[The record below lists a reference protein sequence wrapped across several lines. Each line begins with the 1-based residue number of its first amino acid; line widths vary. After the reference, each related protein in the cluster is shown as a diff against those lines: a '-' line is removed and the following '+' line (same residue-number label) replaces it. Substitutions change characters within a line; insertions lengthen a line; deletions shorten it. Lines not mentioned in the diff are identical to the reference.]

1 MGDAA
6 DAKEMRK
13 TFIVPAI
20 KPFDHYDFSRA
31 KIACNLA
38 WLVAKA
44 FGTDN
49 VPEELREPFYTDQY
63 DQEHIKP
70 PVVNLLLSAEL
81 YCRAGSLIL
90 KSDAAK
96 PLLGHDAV
104 IQALAQKGLYVT
116 DQEKLV
122 TERDLHKKPIQ
133 MSAHLAMIDTLMM
146 AYTVEMVSVEKVIAC
161 TQQYSSFFQATD
173 LPYDIEDA
181 VMYWIN
187 KVNEHL
193 KDIMEQEQKLKEH
206 HSAESAGGQK
216 TESVLTDLSQINANP
231 MRETNSPTKWF
242 WKLVPARYRK
252 EQTLL
257 KQLPCIPLVENLLK
271 DGTDGCALAALI
283 HFYCPD
289 IVKLEDICLKE
300 TMSLADSLYNL
311 QLIQEFCQEYLN
323 QCCHFSL
330 EDMLYA
336 ASSIKSNYMVFMAE
350 LFWWFEVVKPSFVQ
364 PRVVVHPQVE
374 PAKDAPSAHS
384 LNANRRNYVDGP
396 SGSDFIARL
405 ESPTYTPSH
414 QLHTPQ
420 QSYSSVPGVI
430 RRSTSMSY
438 VDGYVG
444 TWPKEK
450 RSSLHGVSFDIS
462 FDKEKS
468 IPVTTPNRGM
478 TRSVSNEGL
487 TLNINRM
494 PKHIR
499 KNLSFKPVNGEE
511 ENQDIEEE
519 KDVIAHK
526 DTKANQS
533 LNTNQKNANE
543 SSCHRFPNG
552 ALQNRAVLD
561 DFGNQIETPSIEEAL
576 QIIHDTEK
584 SSRVIQPGQITN
596 GFFLHNQEMSIL
608 NSNIKP
614 NQSTPDIITDTK
626 GALSPVTDNTEVDT
640 GIHVPSED
648 IPETMDE
655 DSSLRDYTVSMDS
668 DMEEP
673 SKFLQDY
680 DMRASNH
687 RDQLSPCPSSV
698 STKSQAGSSASSSSG
713 VKMTSFAEQKFRKL
727 NHTDSRS
734 SGSSSQKTT
743 PEGSELNIPHV
754 VAWTHIPE
762 EASVPQGRDTTQLLA
777 SEMVHLRMKLE
788 EKRRAIEAQKKKV
801 EAAFTKQRQ
810 KMGRTAFLN
819 VVKKKGDGV
828 SPLREEAAGAEDEKV
843 FTDSNQLK
851 EKETQKSDEQTSKT
865 SELIKEN
872 PENSHSKWLKSPATP
887 MDAEKQWNLASPSE
901 ENFNEGDILE
911 YTKSIEKLNS
921 SLHFLQQEMQRL
933 SLQQEMLMQMREHQ
947 AWVISP
953 PQPSPQKQIRDFK
966 SSSRQMGTPSPVAPF
981 SQESPRSTHQS
992 PQSSNRKNA
1001 SFHVKMQR
1009 TPRPNELKIT
1019 PLNRTLTAPR
1029 SVDSLPRLRRFSPSQ
1044 VPIQTRSFV
1053 CFGDD
1058 GDHIGEPQLRG
1069 NLLKEVKPTEEVAKE
1084 EGPKL
1089 LKQCEQKLE
1098 EKEIK
1103 PIESNVSEVLAQP
1116 ITETVCV
1123 TPNEDQLSQPI
1134 LPTPAPKTAN
1144 LIEVSLS
1151 DLKPPEKN
1159 EVSVEKYEGES
1170 DREQFEDDQKVCCGF
1185 FFKDDQKAEN
1195 DMAMKRAALLEKR
1208 LRRERETL
1216 LRKQQLEAELEH
1228 KKEETR
1234 RKTEEE
1240 RQKKEDERARRE
1252 FIKQEYMRRK
1262 QLKLMEE
1269 MDTVIKPR
1277 SLSIKQKKP
1286 RPKSIHRDHIES
1298 PKTPIKGPPVS
1309 SLSLASLNTGD
1320 NESVQ
1325 SGKRT
1330 PRSESVEGFLSP
1342 SRCGS
1347 RNGEKDWENASTTSS
1362 VASATEYTGPKLFKE
1377 PSAKSNKYIIQNALA
1392 HCCLAGKV
1400 NEGQKKKILEEM
1412 EKSDANNFLILFRDS
1427 GCQFRS
1433 LYTYC
1438 PDTEEINKLTGIGPK
1453 SITKKMIEGLYKYN
1467 SDRKQF
1473 SHIPAKTLSASV
1485 DAITIHSHLWQTK
1498 RPVTP
1503 KKLLPT
1509 KA

>member
-6 DAKEMRK
+6 DIKEMRK

-44 FGTDN
+44 FGTEN

-116 DQEKLV
+116 DKEKLV

-161 TQQYSSFFQATD
+161 SQQYSSVFQATD

-181 VMYWIN
+181 VMFWIN

-206 HSAESAGGQK
+206 HGVETPGGQK
-216 TESVLTDLSQINANP
+216 
-231 MRETNSPTKWF
+231 SPSKWF

-323 QCCHFSL
+323 QCCHFTL
-330 EDMLYA
+330 EDLLYA
-336 ASSIKSNYMVFMAE
+336 GSSIKSNYLVFMAE
-350 LFWWFEVVKPSFVQ
+350 LFWWFEVVKPSFAQ
-364 PRVVVHPQVE
+364 PRAVLHPEAE
-374 PAKDAPSAHS
+374 PAKDASS
-384 LNANRRNYVDGP
+384 VSVMNAKRRNYID
-396 SGSDFIARL
+396 SSSDSDFI
-405 ESPTYTPSH
+405 S
-414 QLHTPQ
+414 
-420 QSYSSVPGVI
+420 

-450 RSSLHGVSFDIS
+450 RSSVHGVSFDIS
-462 FDKEKS
+462 FDKENS
-468 IPVTTPNRGM
+468 IHITTPNRGI
-478 TRSVSNEGL
+478 TRSFSNEGL
-487 TLNINRM
+487 TQNINRV

-499 KNLSFKPVNGEE
+499 KNLLFKPVNGEE
-511 ENQDIEEE
+511 ENEDIEEE
-519 KDVIAHK
+519 KEASHNDPKSSEALYIDK
-526 DTKANQS
+526 
-533 LNTNQKNANE
+533 KNANE
-543 SSCHRFPNG
+543 SSQYKLPNG
-552 ALQNRAVLD
+552 ALQNRPVTD
-561 DFGNQIETPSIEEAL
+561 EFDNQIETPSIEEAL

-584 SSRVIQPGQITN
+584 SPCIVQTDQITN

-608 NSNIKP
+608 NSNIKL
-614 NQSTPDIITDTK
+614 NQSSPDIITDTK
-626 GALSPVTDNTEVDT
+626 GVLSPVTDNTEVDT
-640 GIHVPSED
+640 GVHFPSD

-673 SKFLQDY
+673 SRFLQDY
-680 DMRASNH
+680 DVRPSNH
-687 RDQLSPCPSSV
+687 REQLSPCPSSV
-698 STKSQAGSSASSSSG
+698 SAKSQAGSSASSSSG
-713 VKMTSFAEQKFRKL
+713 VKMTSFAEQKFRKR

-743 PEGSELNIPHV
+743 PESSELNIPHV
-754 VAWTHIPE
+754 VAWAQIPE
-762 EASVPQGRDTTQLLA
+762 ETPLPKGRDTTQLLA

-819 VVKKKGDGV
+819 VVKKKSDGI

-843 FTDSNQLK
+843 FTDTNRLK
-851 EKETQKSDEQTSKT
+851 EKSKPDEQMNKT
-865 SELIKEN
+865 TEVIKESA
-872 PENSHSKWLKSPATP
+872 ENRQAKWLKSPTIP
-887 MDAEKQWNLASPSE
+887 MDAEKQWNLISPSE
-901 ENFNEGDILE
+901 ENLNEGDILE

-921 SLHFLQQEMQRL
+921 SLNFLQQEMQRL
-933 SLQQEMLMQMREHQ
+933 SLQQEMLMQMREQQ

-953 PQPSPQKQIRDFK
+953 PQPSPQKQIRELK
-966 SSSRQMGTPSPVAPF
+966 SSLRTTGPSSTVA
-981 SQESPRSTHQS
+981 SLSLESPRPTHQS

-1001 SFHVKMQR
+1001 SLPSKMQR
-1009 TPRPNELKIT
+1009 IPRPNELKVT

-1044 VPIQTRSFV
+1044 VSIQTRSFV

-1058 GDHIGEPQLRG
+1058 GEHVCEPQVRR
-1069 NLLKEVKPTEEVAKE
+1069 NLMKDIKPTEEMAK
-1084 EGPKL
+1084 GQQKGKP
-1089 LKQCEQKLE
+1089 QEQEPQRTSKTSE
-1098 EKEIK
+1098 KKSREKEIR
-1103 PIESNVSEVLAQP
+1103 PLESKVSEVLSQP
-1116 ITETVCV
+1116 ITETVCL
-1123 TPNEDQLSQPI
+1123 TPNEDQMFQPVS
-1134 LPTPAPKTAN
+1134 LAAKTAN

-1151 DLKPPEKN
+1151 DLKPPEKA
-1159 EVSVEKYEGES
+1159 ELSVEKYEGES

-1185 FFKDDQKAEN
+1185 FFKDDQKAED
-1195 DMAMKRAALLEKR
+1195 DMAVKRAALLEKR

-1216 LRKQQLEAELEH
+1216 LRKQQLEAELEQ

-1269 MDTVIKPR
+1269 MDTLIKPR
-1277 SLSIKQKKP
+1277 PHSSKQKKP

-1298 PKTPIKGPPVS
+1298 PKTPVKGPPGSRYHLVCGTNQNVMYFY
-1309 SLSLASLNTGD
+1309 AIF
-1320 NESVQ
+1320 
-1325 SGKRT
+1325 
-1330 PRSESVEGFLSP
+1330 RSESVEGFLSP

-1362 VASATEYTGPKLFKE
+1362 VASATEYTGPKLYKE
-1377 PSAKSNKYIIQNALA
+1377 PSAKSNKHIIQNALA

-1438 PDTEEINKLTGIGPK
+1438 PETEEINKLTGIGPK

>member
-1 MGDAA
+1 RM
-6 DAKEMRK
+6 E
-13 TFIVPAI
+13 
-20 KPFDHYDFSRA
+20 S
-31 KIACNLA
+31 
-38 WLVAKA
+38 
-44 FGTDN
+44 
-49 VPEELREPFYTDQY
+49 
-63 DQEHIKP
+63 
-70 PVVNLLLSAEL
+70 SA
-81 YCRAGSLIL
+81 
-90 KSDAAK
+90 
-96 PLLGHDAV
+96 
-104 IQALAQKGLYVT
+104 
-116 DQEKLV
+116 
-122 TERDLHKKPIQ
+122 
-133 MSAHLAMIDTLMM
+133 
-146 AYTVEMVSVEKVIAC
+146 
-161 TQQYSSFFQATD
+161 
-173 LPYDIEDA
+173 
-181 VMYWIN
+181 
-187 KVNEHL
+187 
-193 KDIMEQEQKLKEH
+193 
-206 HSAESAGGQK
+206 
-216 TESVLTDLSQINANP
+216 
-231 MRETNSPTKWF
+231 
-242 WKLVPARYRK
+242 
-252 EQTLL
+252 
-257 KQLPCIPLVENLLK
+257 
-271 DGTDGCALAALI
+271 
-283 HFYCPD
+283 
-289 IVKLEDICLKE
+289 
-300 TMSLADSLYNL
+300 
-311 QLIQEFCQEYLN
+311 
-323 QCCHFSL
+323 
-330 EDMLYA
+330 
-336 ASSIKSNYMVFMAE
+336 
-350 LFWWFEVVKPSFVQ
+350 
-364 PRVVVHPQVE
+364 
-374 PAKDAPSAHS
+374 
-384 LNANRRNYVDGP
+384 
-396 SGSDFIARL
+396 
-405 ESPTYTPSH
+405 YTPSH

-420 QSYSSVPGVI
+420 QPYSSVPGNNLQMGG
-430 RRSTSMSY
+430 RGNET
-438 VDGYVG
+438 
-444 TWPKEK
+444 
-450 RSSLHGVSFDIS
+450 RSSLHGVSFDIP

-468 IPVTTPNRGM
+468 IPVATPTRGIP
-478 TRSVSNEGL
+478 RSVSNEGL
-487 TLNINRM
+487 TGNINRM
-494 PKHIR
+494 PKHTR

-511 ENQDIEEE
+511 ENQDIAEE
-519 KDVIAHK
+519 KDMRGLK

-533 LNTNQKNANE
+533 FNANQKNANE
-543 SSCHRFPNG
+543 RSHYRFPNG

-584 SSRVIQPGQITN
+584 SPRLLQTDQITN
-596 GFFLHNQEMSIL
+596 GFFLHNREMSIL

-713 VKMTSFAEQKFRKL
+713 VKMTSFAEQKFRKKL
-727 NHTDSRS
+727 NHTDSKS

-743 PEGSELNIPHV
+743 PEGSELNIPNV

-777 SEMVHLRMKLE
+777 SEMLQLRMKLE

-843 FTDSNQLK
+843 FTDNRLK
-851 EKETQKSDEQTSKT
+851 EKDTQKSDDQTSKT
-865 SELIKEN
+865 SELVKEN
-872 PENSHSKWLKSPATP
+872 PENSHSKWLKSPATAT
-887 MDAEKQWNLASPSE
+887 DAEKQWNLASPSE
-901 ENFNEGDILE
+901 ENVNEGDLLE

-933 SLQQEMLMQMREHQ
+933 SLQQEMLMQMREQQ

-966 SSSRQMGTPSPVAPF
+966 SSSRQVGTPPAVAPF

-992 PQSSNRKNA
+992 PQSSNRKSA
-1001 SFHVKMQR
+1001 SFHIKMQR

-1058 GDHIGEPQLRG
+1058 GERVSEPQLKG
-1069 NLLKEVKPTEEVAKE
+1069 NLKEVKSTEDVAKE

-1089 LKQCEQKLE
+1089 PKQCEQKSE

-1103 PIESNVSEVLAQP
+1103 PIESTVSEVLSQP
-1116 ITETVCV
+1116 ITETVCL
-1123 TPNEDQLSQPI
+1123 TPNEDQLNQPI
-1134 LPTPAPKTAN
+1134 PPTPAPKTAN

-1151 DLKPPEKN
+1151 DLKPPEKS

-1262 QLKLMEE
+1262 QLKLMED

>member
-216 TESVLTDLSQINANP
+216 
-231 MRETNSPTKWF
+231 
-242 WKLVPARYRK
+242 ARYRK

-519 KDVIAHK
+519 KDTIAHK
-526 DTKANQS
+526 DIKANQS

-584 SSRVIQPGQITN
+584 SPRVIQPDQITN

-887 MDAEKQWNLASPSE
+887 MDAEKHWNLASPSE

-966 SSSRQMGTPSPVAPF
+966 SSSRQMGTPSPIAPF

-1001 SFHVKMQR
+1001 SFHIKMQR

-1058 GDHIGEPQLRG
+1058 GEHIGEPQLRG
-1069 NLLKEVKPTEEVAKE
+1069 NLLKEVKPTEEVSKE

-1123 TPNEDQLSQPI
+1123 TPNEDQLSQAI

-1298 PKTPIKGPPVS
+1298 PKTPIKGPPGSQLYRVFSVS

>member
-6 DAKEMRK
+6 DPREMRK

-44 FGTDN
+44 FGTEN
-49 VPEELREPFYTDQY
+49 VPEDLREPFYTDQY

-133 MSAHLAMIDTLMM
+133 M
-146 AYTVEMVSVEKVIAC
+146 
-161 TQQYSSFFQATD
+161 
-173 LPYDIEDA
+173 
-181 VMYWIN
+181 
-187 KVNEHL
+187 VNEHL

-206 HSAESAGGQK
+206 HTVEAPGGQK
-216 TESVLTDLSQINANP
+216 
-231 MRETNSPTKWF
+231 
-242 WKLVPARYRK
+242 ARYRK

-271 DGTDGCALAALI
+271 DGTDGCAIAALI
-283 HFYCPD
+283 HFYCPG
-289 IVKLEDICLKE
+289 VVRLEDICLKE

-323 QCCHFSL
+323 QCCHFTL

-336 ASSIKSNYMVFMAE
+336 ASSIKSNYLVFMAE

-364 PRVVVHPQVE
+364 PRVVRPQGAE
-374 PAKDAPSAHS
+374 PVNDMPSIPVLNAAKTNILDSSCSSDFTSSGEGAAFTHSHHLPSRHSRSQAHS
-384 LNANRRNYVDGP
+384 SA
-396 SGSDFIARL
+396 SG
-405 ESPTYTPSH
+405 
-414 QLHTPQ
+414 
-420 QSYSSVPGVI
+420 GI
-430 RRSTSMSY
+430 RRSSSMSY
-438 VDGYVG
+438 VDGFIG

-450 RSSLHGVSFDIS
+450 RSSVHGVSFDIS
-462 FDKEKS
+462 FDKENTVHRS
-468 IPVTTPNRGM
+468 TPNRGI
-478 TRSVSNEGL
+478 TRSISNEGL
-487 TLNINRM
+487 TLNSNRVS
-494 PKHIR
+494 KNVR

-511 ENQDIEEE
+511 EAEGIEEE
-519 KDVIAHK
+519 LDIDSHSGLKSY
-526 DTKANQS
+526 TP
-533 LNTNQKNANE
+533 LNTNELNSNE
-543 SSCHRFPNG
+543 NIHYKLPNG
-552 ALQNRAVLD
+552 ALQNRVLVD
-561 DFGNQIETPSIEEAL
+561 EFGNQIETPSIEEAL

-584 SSRVIQPGQITN
+584 SPHTSQPDHIAN

-608 NSNIKP
+608 NSNIKL
-614 NQSTPDIITDTK
+614 NQSSPDNITDTK
-626 GALSPVTDNTEVDT
+626 GALSPITDNTEVDT

-655 DSSLRDYTVSMDS
+655 DSSLRDYTVSLDS
-668 DMEEP
+668 DMDDA

-680 DMRASNH
+680 DIRTSNP
-687 RDQLSPCPSSV
+687 REALSPCPSTV
-698 STKSQAGSSASSSSG
+698 STKSQPGSSASSSSG

-727 NHTDSRS
+727 NHTDGKS

-754 VAWTHIPE
+754 VAWGQIPE
-762 EASVPQGRDTTQLLA
+762 ETGLPQGRDTTQLLA

-788 EKRRAIEAQKKKV
+788 EKRRAIEAQKKKM

-810 KMGRTAFLN
+810 KMGRTAFLT
-819 VVKKKGDGV
+819 VVKKRGDGI

-843 FTDSNQLK
+843 YTDRAKEKDSQKANGQRSKSLVDLK
-851 EKETQKSDEQTSKT
+851 ESM
-865 SELIKEN
+865 EN
-872 PENSHSKWLKSPATP
+872 PQAKWLKSPTTP
-887 MDAEKQWNLASPSE
+887 IDPEKQWNLASPSE
-901 ENFNEGDILE
+901 ETLNEGEILE

-933 SLQQEMLMQMREHQ
+933 SLQQEMLMQMREQ
-947 AWVISP
+947 QSWVISP

-966 SSSRQMGTPSPVAPF
+966 PSRQAGLSSAIAPF
-981 SQESPRSTHQS
+981 SSDAPRPTHPS
-992 PQSSNRKNA
+992 PQSSNRKST
-1001 SFHVKMQR
+1001 SFSVKNQR

-1019 PLNRTLTAPR
+1019 PLNRTLTPPR

-1058 GDHIGEPQLRG
+1058 GEPQL
-1069 NLLKEVKPTEEVAKE
+1069 KESKPKEEVKKEEVKKE
-1084 EGPKL
+1084 ELESKGPAG
-1089 LKQCEQKLE
+1089 QHVHNPE
-1098 EKEIK
+1098 EKEIR
-1103 PIESNVSEVLAQP
+1103 PLESTVSEVLSQP
-1116 ITETVCV
+1116 ITETIRL
-1123 TPNEDQLSQPI
+1123 TPNEDQLN
-1134 LPTPAPKTAN
+1134 LPAEPPPKPVFPPAAPKNVN

-1151 DLKPPEKN
+1151 DLKPPEKAD
-1159 EVSVEKYEGES
+1159 VSVEKYDGES
-1170 DREQFEDDQKVCCGF
+1170 DKEQFDDDQKVCCGF

-1208 LRRERETL
+1208 LRREKETQ
-1216 LRKQQLEAELEH
+1216 LRKQQLEAEMEH

-1240 RQKKEDERARRE
+1240 RQKKEDEKARRE
-1252 FIKQEYMRRK
+1252 FIRQEYMRRK
-1262 QLKLMEE
+1262 QLKLMED

-1277 SLSIKQKKP
+1277 PQIAKQKKQ

-1298 PKTPIKGPPVS
+1298 PKTPIKGPPGSRIYRVFSVS

-1320 NESVQ
+1320 NESVH

-1362 VASATEYTGPKLFKE
+1362 VASGTEYTGPKLYKE
-1377 PSAKSNKYIIQNALA
+1377 PSAKSNKHIIQNALA

-1438 PDTEEINKLTGIGPK
+1438 PETEEINKLTGIGPK

>member
-6 DAKEMRK
+6 DTKEMRK

-44 FGTDN
+44 FGTEN

-146 AYTVEMVSVEKVIAC
+146 AYTVEMISIEKVIAC

-216 TESVLTDLSQINANP
+216 
-231 MRETNSPTKWF
+231 
-242 WKLVPARYRK
+242 ARYRK

-364 PRVVVHPQVE
+364 PRVVVHPQAE
-374 PAKDAPSAHS
+374 PAKDAASAHS
-384 LNANRRNYVDGP
+384 LNANRRNYVDSP
-396 SGSDFIARL
+396 SGSDFVARL

-420 QSYSSVPGVI
+420 QPYSSVPGVI

-468 IPVTTPNRGM
+468 IPVSTPNRGM

-519 KDVIAHK
+519 KDMIPHK

-533 LNTNQKNANE
+533 LNTNQRNANE
-543 SSCHRFPNG
+543 TSHYRFPNG

-584 SSRVIQPGQITN
+584 SPRVIQPDQITN

-828 SPLREEAAGAEDEKV
+828 SPLREEAAGAEDERV
-843 FTDSNQLK
+843 FTDSNRLK
-851 EKETQKSDEQTSKT
+851 EKETQKSGVQPSKT

-933 SLQQEMLMQMREHQ
+933 SLQQEMLMQMREQQ

-1001 SFHVKMQR
+1001 SFHIKMQR

-1058 GDHIGEPQLRG
+1058 GEHIGEPQLRG
-1069 NLLKEVKPTEEVAKE
+1069 NLLKEVKPTEDVAKE

-1103 PIESNVSEVLAQP
+1103 PIEANVSEVLSQP
-1116 ITETVCV
+1116 ITETVCL
-1123 TPNEDQLSQPI
+1123 TPNEDQLSQLI

-1151 DLKPPEKN
+1151 DLKPPEKT

-1298 PKTPIKGPPVS
+1298 PKTPIKGPPGSQLYRVFSVS

-1330 PRSESVEGFLSP
+1330 ARSESVEAFLSP

>member
-44 FGTDN
+44 FGTEN

-146 AYTVEMVSVEKVIAC
+146 AYTVEMVSVEKVITC
-161 TQQYSSFFQATD
+161 TQQYSTFFQATEV
-173 LPYDIEDA
+173 PYDIEDA

-206 HSAESAGGQK
+206 HSVESAGGQK
-216 TESVLTDLSQINANP
+216 
-231 MRETNSPTKWF
+231 SPTKWF

-289 IVKLEDICLKE
+289 VIKLEDICLKE

-364 PRVVVHPQVE
+364 PRVVVHPQAE
-374 PAKDAPSAHS
+374 PAKDAASAHS

-396 SGSDFIARL
+396 SGSDFVARL
-405 ESPTYTPSH
+405 ESPAYTPPH

-420 QSYSSVPGVI
+420 QPYSSVPGVI

-438 VDGYVG
+438 VDGQVG

-450 RSSLHGVSFDIS
+450 RSSLHGVSFDIP

-468 IPVTTPNRGM
+468 IPVSTPNRGIP
-478 TRSVSNEGL
+478 RSVSNEGL
-487 TLNINRM
+487 TGNINRM
-494 PKHIR
+494 PKHSR

-519 KDVIAHK
+519 KDMTPLK

-533 LNTNQKNANE
+533 LNANQRNANE
-543 SSCHRFPNG
+543 SRHYRFPNG

-584 SSRVIQPGQITN
+584 SPRLLQTDQITN
-596 GFFLHNQEMSIL
+596 GFFLHNREMSIL

-614 NQSTPDIITDTK
+614 NQTTPDIITDTK

-727 NHTDSRS
+727 NHTDSKS

-743 PEGSELNIPHV
+743 PEGSELNIPHM
-754 VAWTHIPE
+754 VAWAQIPE

-777 SEMVHLRMKLE
+777 SEMVQLRMKLE

-843 FTDSNQLK
+843 FTDSNRLK
-851 EKETQKSDEQTSKT
+851 EKETQKSDDQTSKT

-872 PENSHSKWLKSPATP
+872 PENSHSKWLKSPATSG
-887 MDAEKQWNLASPSE
+887 DAEKQWNLASPSE
-901 ENFNEGDILE
+901 ENLNDGDLLE

-933 SLQQEMLMQMREHQ
+933 SLQQEMLMQMREQQ

-966 SSSRQMGTPSPVAPF
+966 SSSRQGGTPAPVAPF

-1001 SFHVKMQR
+1001 SFHIKMQR

-1058 GDHIGEPQLRG
+1058 GERVSEPQLKG
-1069 NLLKEVKPTEEVAKE
+1069 NLLKEGKSTEEVAKE

-1089 LKQCEQKLE
+1089 PKQDEQKLE

-1103 PIESNVSEVLAQP
+1103 PIESNVSEVLSQP
-1116 ITETVCV
+1116 ITETVCL
-1123 TPNEDQLSQPI
+1123 TPNEDQLNQPI
-1134 LPTPAPKTAN
+1134 LPPPAPKTAN

-1151 DLKPPEKN
+1151 DLKPPEKS

-1262 QLKLMEE
+1262 QLKLMED

>member
-1 MGDAA
+1 MGDAV

-44 FGTDN
+44 FGTEN
-49 VPEELREPFYTDQY
+49 VPQELREPFYTDQY

-146 AYTVEMVSVEKVIAC
+146 AYTVEMISVEKVIAC

-206 HSAESAGGQK
+206 HGAESAGVQK
-216 TESVLTDLSQINANP
+216 
-231 MRETNSPTKWF
+231 SPTKWF

-364 PRVVVHPQVE
+364 PRVVVHPQAE
-374 PAKDAPSAHS
+374 PAKDAASAHS

-396 SGSDFIARL
+396 SGSDFVARL

-420 QSYSSVPGVI
+420 QPHSSVPGII

-468 IPVTTPNRGM
+468 IPVSTPNKGI

-487 TLNINRM
+487 TLNTNRM
-494 PKHIR
+494 PKHTR
-499 KNLSFKPVNGEE
+499 KNLSFKSVNGEE
-511 ENQDIEEE
+511 EDQDIEEE
-519 KDVIAHK
+519 KDTVAHK
-526 DTKANQS
+526 DRRANQS
-533 LNTNQKNANE
+533 LNTDQKNANE
-543 SSCHRFPNG
+543 SSHYRFPNG

-561 DFGNQIETPSIEEAL
+561 DFGNRIETPSIEEAL
-576 QIIHDTEK
+576 QIIHNTEK
-584 SSRVIQPGQITN
+584 SPRVIPSDQITN

-614 NQSTPDIITDTK
+614 NQSTADVITDTK
-626 GALSPVTDNTEVDT
+626 GALSPVTDTTEVDT

-851 EKETQKSDEQTSKT
+851 DKETQKSDERTSKT
-865 SELIKEN
+865 SELIKET
-872 PENSHSKWLKSPATP
+872 PENSHSKWFKSPATP
-887 MDAEKQWNLASPSE
+887 MDAEKQWSLVSPSE
-901 ENFNEGDILE
+901 ENLNEGDILE

-933 SLQQEMLMQMREHQ
+933 SLQQEMLMQMREQQ

-966 SSSRQMGTPSPVAPF
+966 SSSRQTGTPAPIAPF

-1001 SFHVKMQR
+1001 SFHIKMQR

-1058 GDHIGEPQLRG
+1058 GEQISEPQLRG
-1069 NLLKEVKPTEEVAKE
+1069 NLSKEVKPTEEVAKE

-1089 LKQCEQKLE
+1089 LKKCEKNLE

-1103 PIESNVSEVLAQP
+1103 PIESNVSEVLSQP
-1116 ITETVCV
+1116 ITETVCL

-1134 LPTPAPKTAN
+1134 LPPPAPKTAN

-1262 QLKLMEE
+1262 QLKLMED

>member
-6 DAKEMRK
+6 DIKEMRK

-20 KPFDHYDFSRA
+20 KPFDHYDFARA

-44 FGTDN
+44 FGTEN

-146 AYTVEMVSVEKVIAC
+146 AYTVEMISVEKVIAC
-161 TQQYSSFFQATD
+161 VQQYSSFFQATD

-181 VMYWIN
+181 VMFWIN

-206 HSAESAGGQK
+206 HNVETPGGQK
-216 TESVLTDLSQINANP
+216 
-231 MRETNSPTKWF
+231 SPSKWF

-252 EQTLL
+252 EQALL

-271 DGTDGCALAALI
+271 DGTDGCTLAALI

-289 IVKLEDICLKE
+289 IVRLEDICLKE

-323 QCCHFSL
+323 RCCHFTL

-336 ASSIKSNYMVFMAE
+336 ASSIKSNYLVFMAE

-364 PRVVVHPQVE
+364 PRVVVHPQAETPKE
-374 PAKDAPSAHS
+374 PSSVLSA
-384 LNANRRNYVDGP
+384 NASRRNYPDVSP
-396 SGSDFIARL
+396 GSDL
-405 ESPTYTPSH
+405 TPSVESPAFPPSH
-414 QLHTPQ
+414 QISPATRTPQ
-420 QSYSSVPGVI
+420 QPYSFAPAGSI

-438 VDGYVG
+438 MDGYVG

-450 RSSLHGVSFDIS
+450 RSSVHGVSFDIS
-462 FDKEKS
+462 FDKEDS
-468 IPVTTPNRGM
+468 IRMTPSNRGM
-478 TRSVSNEGL
+478 TRSLSNEGL
-487 TLNINRM
+487 AQNASRLPRHVKKSM
-494 PKHIR
+494 V
-499 KNLSFKPVNGEE
+499 FKPVNGEE
-511 ENQDIEEE
+511 ESEDIEEE
-519 KDVIAHK
+519 KDVEMCSDLEANSNQRN
-526 DTKANQS
+526 ANQIS
-533 LNTNQKNANE
+533 PYNL
-543 SSCHRFPNG
+543 PNG
-552 ALQNRAVLD
+552 ALQNRLVTD
-561 DFGNQIETPSIEEAL
+561 EFGNQIEAPSIEQAL
-576 QIIHDTEK
+576 QIIHDNEK
-584 SSRVIQPGQITN
+584 SSSVTQPEQFTN
-596 GFFLHNQEMSIL
+596 GFFLHNKEISLL
-608 NSNIKP
+608 NSNGNP
-614 NQSTPDIITDTK
+614 NQGSPDIIADTK
-626 GALSPVTDNTEVDT
+626 SALSPVTDNTEVDT
-640 GIHVPSED
+640 GIHVPSD

-655 DSSLRDYTVSMDS
+655 DSTLRDYTVSLDS

-673 SKFLQDY
+673 SKFLHEY
-680 DMRASNH
+680 DSRGVNH
-687 RDQLSPCPSSV
+687 KEQVSPCPSSV
-698 STKSQAGSSASSSSG
+698 SAKSQAGSSASSSSG
-713 VKMTSFAEQKFRKL
+713 VKMTSFAEQKFKKL
-727 NHTDSRS
+727 NTDSRS

-743 PEGSELNIPHV
+743 PEGSELNIPHIV
-754 VAWTHIPE
+754 SWAQIPE
-762 EASVPQGRDTTQLLA
+762 ESPLPQGRDTTHLLA
-777 SEMVHLRMKLE
+777 SEMVQLKMKLE

-819 VVKKKGDGV
+819 VVKKKSEGI

-843 FTDSNQLK
+843 FTDSNRPK
-851 EKETQKSDEQTSKT
+851 EKEAQKPGEHLNKT
-865 SELIKEN
+865 VATIKASTET
-872 PENSHSKWLKSPATP
+872 PQAKWLKYPSTP
-887 MDAEKQWNLASPSE
+887 VDPEKQCNLVSPSE
-901 ENFNEGDILE
+901 ENLNEGDLLE
-911 YTKSIEKLNS
+911 YTKSIEKLNA
-921 SLHFLQQEMQRL
+921 SLNFLQQEMQRL
-933 SLQQEMLMQMREHQ
+933 SLQQEMLMQMREQQ

-953 PQPSPQKQIRDFK
+953 PQPSPQKQFREFK
-966 SSSRQMGTPSPVAPF
+966 PSMRPAGSASPVTPF
-981 SQESPRSTHQS
+981 SVESPRPSHQS
-992 PQSSNRKNA
+992 PQSSSRKN
-1001 SFHVKMQR
+1001 SSLPSKVQR

-1044 VPIQTRSFV
+1044 VSIQTRSFV

-1058 GDHIGEPQLRG
+1058 GEP
-1069 NLLKEVKPTEEVAKE
+1069 NLLKEAKTTTEEVTDREEVGEKE
-1084 EGPKL
+1084 EVK
-1089 LKQCEQKLE
+1089 KDAVEQNSE
-1098 EKEIK
+1098 EELIR
-1103 PIESNVSEVLAQP
+1103 PVESTVSEVLSQP
-1116 ITETVCV
+1116 ITETVCL
-1123 TPNEDQLSQPI
+1123 TPSEEPPKPPA
-1134 LPTPAPKTAN
+1134 LPVPASKSGS
-1144 LIEVSLS
+1144 LIEVSLT
-1151 DLKPPEKN
+1151 DLKPSEKS
-1159 EVSVEKYEGES
+1159 EDSLEKSEGES
-1170 DREQFEDDQKVCCGF
+1170 DKEQVEDDQKLCCGF
-1185 FFKDDQKAEN
+1185 FFKDDQKPEN
-1195 DMAMKRAALLEKR
+1195 DMAVKRAALLEKR

-1216 LRKQQLEAELEH
+1216 LRKQQLEAELET
-1228 KKEETR
+1228 KKEETK
-1234 RKTEEE
+1234 RKSEEE

-1262 QLKLMEE
+1262 QLKLMED
-1269 MDTVIKPR
+1269 MDIVIKHRPH
-1277 SLSIKQKKP
+1277 SSKHKKP

-1330 PRSESVEGFLSP
+1330 PRSESVEGFVSP

-1377 PSAKSNKYIIQNALA
+1377 PSAKSNKHIIQNALA

-1400 NEGQKKKILEEM
+1400 NEGQKNKILEEM

-1438 PDTEEINKLTGIGPK
+1438 PETEEISKLTGIGPK
-1453 SITKKMIEGLYKYN
+1453 SISKKMIEGLYKYN

-1485 DAITIHSHLWQTK
+1485 DAITIHSHLWQSK

-1503 KKLLPT
+1503 KKLLPA

>member
-6 DAKEMRK
+6 DPRDGRR
-13 TFIVPAI
+13 TFIVPDI

-44 FGTDN
+44 FGTEN

-133 MSAHLAMIDTLMM
+133 MSAHLAMMDTLMM
-146 AYTVEMVSVEKVIAC
+146 AYTVEMVSVEKVAAC
-161 TQQYSSFFQATD
+161 AQQYSAFFQATD

-193 KDIMEQEQKLKEH
+193 KDIMEQEQKLKDH
-206 HSAESAGGQK
+206 HTVEASGGQK
-216 TESVLTDLSQINANP
+216 
-231 MRETNSPTKWF
+231 
-242 WKLVPARYRK
+242 ARYRK

-271 DGTDGCALAALI
+271 DGSDGCALAALI
-283 HFYCPD
+283 HFYCPG
-289 IVKLEDICLKE
+289 VVRLEDICLKE

-336 ASSIKSNYMVFMAE
+336 ASSIKSNYLVFMAE

-364 PRVVVHPQVE
+364 PRDARPQGAE
-374 PAKDAPSAHS
+374 PVDDLPSVPVLTAAQRNALDSSDFTPRHSRPPAHPSA
-384 LNANRRNYVDGP
+384 
-396 SGSDFIARL
+396 SG
-405 ESPTYTPSH
+405 
-414 QLHTPQ
+414 
-420 QSYSSVPGVI
+420 GI
-430 RRSTSMSY
+430 RRSSSMSY
-438 VDGYVG
+438 VDSFIG

-450 RSSLHGVSFDIS
+450 RSSVHGVSFDIS
-462 FDKEKS
+462 FDKESS
-468 IPVTTPNRGM
+468 IQRSTPNRGI
-478 TRSVSNEGL
+478 TRSISNEGL
-487 TLNINRM
+487 TLNNSRVSRN
-494 PKHIR
+494 IR

-511 ENQDIEEE
+511 GAGSIEEE
-519 KDVIAHK
+519 LHVGPHGHLA
-526 DTKANQS
+526 ACVPR
-533 LNTNQKNANE
+533 NTNELDCKQNMH
-543 SSCHRFPNG
+543 HRLPNG
-552 ALQNRAVLD
+552 ALQNRALLD
-561 DFGNQIETPSIEEAL
+561 EFGSQVGTPSIEEAL

-584 SSRVIQPGQITN
+584 PAHTPRPDQLAN
-596 GFFLHNQEMSIL
+596 GFFLHSQEMGVLSAGVPR
-608 NSNIKP
+608 S
-614 NQSTPDIITDTK
+614 QSSPEGVADTK
-626 GALSPVTDNTEVDT
+626 GASSPVTDNTEADT

-655 DSSLRDYTVSMDS
+655 DSSLRDYTVSLDS
-668 DMEEP
+668 DVDDT

-680 DMRASNH
+680 NAREA
-687 RDQLSPCPSSV
+687 LSPCPSTV
-698 STKSQAGSSASSSSG
+698 STKSQPGSSTSSSSG

-727 NHTDSRS
+727 NHTDGRS

-754 VAWTHIPE
+754 VAWAQTAEDTGLPH
-762 EASVPQGRDTTQLLA
+762 GRDTTQLLA
-777 SEMVHLRMKLE
+777 SEVVHLRMKLE
-788 EKRRAIEAQKKKV
+788 EKRRAIEAQKKKM

-810 KMGRTAFLN
+810 KMGRTAFLT
-819 VVKKKGDGV
+819 VVKRKGDGP
-828 SPLREEAAGAEDEKV
+828 SPPREEAAGAEDGKAYAERPP
-843 FTDSNQLK
+843 
-851 EKETQKSDEQTSKT
+851 EKEPQKANGPRSG
-865 SELIKEN
+865 
-872 PENSHSKWLKSPATP
+872 SPADP
-887 MDAEKQWNLASPSE
+887 KEGAESPVGRWPPSPSAPGDPEGPWSPAGPAE
-901 ENFNEGDILE
+901 EPPQDGELLE
-911 YTKSIEKLNS
+911 HTRSIERLNA
-921 SLHFLQQEMQRL
+921 SLLVLQREMQRL
-933 SLQQEMLMQMREHQ
+933 ALQQELLMHMREQQ

-953 PQPSPQKQIRDFK
+953 PPPPPSP
-966 SSSRQMGTPSPVAPF
+966 SPHRPARAGKPHRPPADG
-981 SQESPRSTHQS
+981 PRPAHAS
-992 PQSSNRKNA
+992 PQPQPAARKSA
-1001 SFHVKMQR
+1001 APSVKAQR
-1009 TPRPNELKIT
+1009 TPRPSELKLT
-1019 PLNRTLTAPR
+1019 PLHRTLTPPR

-1053 CFGDD
+1053 CLG
-1058 GDHIGEPQLRG
+1058 GGGEP
-1069 NLLKEVKPTEEVAKE
+1069 EAKE
-1084 EGPKL
+1084 SRREEEGGG
-1089 LKQCEQKLE
+1089 E
-1098 EKEIK
+1098 EEGEGSAG
-1103 PIESNVSEVLAQP
+1103 PRGQRGHVPEDEDEEARALPSAAPEGLAQP
-1116 ITETVCV
+1116 ATETAWPSLGEDCV
-1123 TPNEDQLSQPI
+1123 TH
-1134 LPTPAPKTAN
+1134 PAEPPSRPAFPAAPPKSAN

-1151 DLKPPEKN
+1151 DLKAPEKAD
-1159 EVSVEKYEGES
+1159 VSVEKYDGES
-1170 DREQFEDDQKVCCGF
+1170 DKEQVDDDQKVCCGF

-1208 LRRERETL
+1208 LRREKETQ
-1216 LRKQQLEAELEH
+1216 LRKQQLEAEMEH

-1252 FIKQEYMRRK
+1252 FIRQEYLRRK
-1262 QLKLMEE
+1262 QLKLMED

-1277 SLSIKQKKP
+1277 PQGAKQKKQ

-1320 NESVQ
+1320 SESVH
-1325 SGKRT
+1325 SGRRT

-1362 VASATEYTGPKLFKE
+1362 VASGTEYTGPKLFKE
-1377 PSAKSNKYIIQNALA
+1377 PSAKSNKHIIQNALA

-1438 PDTEEINKLTGIGPK
+1438 PETEEINKLTGIGPK

>member
-6 DAKEMRK
+6 ADPREMRK

-44 FGTDN
+44 FGTEN

-146 AYTVEMVSVEKVIAC
+146 AYTVEMVSIEKVIAC
-161 TQQYSSFFQATD
+161 AQQYSTFFQATD

-206 HSAESAGGQK
+206 HLVETPGGQK
-216 TESVLTDLSQINANP
+216 
-231 MRETNSPTKWF
+231 SPSKWF

-252 EQTLL
+252 EPTLL

-289 IVKLEDICLKE
+289 IVRLEDICLKE

-323 QCCHFSL
+323 QCCHFTL

-336 ASSIKSNYMVFMAE
+336 ASSIKNNYLVFMAE

-364 PRVVVHPQVE
+364 PRVVNHPQAE
-374 PAKDAPSAHS
+374 PLKEMPSVPI
-384 LNANRRNYVDGP
+384 LNAAKRNFMDG
-396 SGSDFIARL
+396 SSSSDFPTREGATFPQSHHHLPARHRC
-405 ESPTYTPSH
+405 PQPPSD
-414 QLHTPQ
+414 
-420 QSYSSVPGVI
+420 SGGI

-438 VDGYVG
+438 VDGFIG

-450 RSSLHGVSFDIS
+450 RSSVHGVSFDIS
-462 FDKEKS
+462 FDKESSVRKS
-468 IPVTTPNRGM
+468 TPNRGI
-478 TRSVSNEGL
+478 TRSLSNEGL
-487 TLNINRM
+487 TLNNNRM

-511 ENQDIEEE
+511 ETESIEEE
-519 KDVIAHK
+519 NNIDS
-526 DTKANQS
+526 QS
-533 LNTNQKNANE
+533 DLKSCVPHSTTELNSNE
-543 SSCHRFPNG
+543 NIHYKLPNG
-552 ALQNRAVLD
+552 ALQNRVLLD
-561 DFGNQIETPSIEEAL
+561 EFGNQIETPSIEEAL
-576 QIIHDTEK
+576 QIIHDTDK
-584 SSRVIQPGQITN
+584 SPCTPQVDQITN
-596 GFFLHNQEMSIL
+596 GFFLHSQDMSLL
-608 NSNIKP
+608 NSDFKLNP
-614 NQSTPDIITDTK
+614 SSPDIITDTK
-626 GALSPVTDNTEVDT
+626 GALSPVTDTTEVDT

-673 SKFLQDY
+673 SKFVQDY
-680 DMRASNH
+680 DMRGSNH
-687 RDQLSPCPSSV
+687 REALSPCPSTM
-698 STKSQAGSSASSSSG
+698 STRSQPGSSASSSSG

-727 NHTDSRS
+727 NHTDGRS

-754 VAWTHIPE
+754 VSWAQIPE
-762 EASVPQGRDTTQLLA
+762 EAALPQGRDTTQLLA

-788 EKRRAIEAQKKKV
+788 EKRRAIEAQKKKM

-810 KMGRTAFLN
+810 KMGRTAFLT
-819 VVKKKGDGV
+819 VVKKKGDGI

-843 FTDSNQLK
+843 YTDRTK
-851 EKETQKSDEQTSKT
+851 EKESQKADVRTNKSATEV
-865 SELIKEN
+865 IKDSV
-872 PENSHSKWLKSPATP
+872 ENSQGKWLKSPTTP
-887 MDAEKQWNLASPSE
+887 VDPEKQWNLASPSE
-901 ENFNEGDILE
+901 ETLNEGDILE

-933 SLQQEMLMQMREHQ
+933 SLQQEMLMQMREQ
-947 AWVISP
+947 QSWVISP
-953 PQPSPQKQIRDFK
+953 PQPSPQKQIREFK
-966 SSSRQMGTPSPVAPF
+966 SSRQTGLSSPIVPF
-981 SQESPRSTHQS
+981 SSDSPRTTHPS
-992 PQSSNRKNA
+992 PQSSNRKTS
-1001 SFHVKMQR
+1001 SFPVKVQR

-1019 PLNRTLTAPR
+1019 PLNRTLTPPR

-1058 GDHIGEPQLRG
+1058 GEQHVCEPQL
-1069 NLLKEVKPTEEVAKE
+1069 KEAKSTEEVKDE
-1084 EGPKL
+1084 VESKGTL
-1089 LKQCEQKLE
+1089 EQHVHKLE
-1098 EKEIK
+1098 EKEPK
-1103 PIESNVSEVLAQP
+1103 PMESSVSEVLSQP
-1116 ITETVCV
+1116 ITETVCL
-1123 TPNEDQLSQPI
+1123 TPNEDQI
-1134 LPTPAPKTAN
+1134 NKPTIPPQSSTLPAPAPAIAPKNAN

-1151 DLKPPEKN
+1151 DLKPPDKTD
-1159 EVSVEKYEGES
+1159 VSVEKYEGES
-1170 DREQFEDDQKVCCGF
+1170 DKEQFDDDQKVCCGF

-1252 FIKQEYMRRK
+1252 FIRQEYMRRK
-1262 QLKLMEE
+1262 QLKLMED
-1269 MDTVIKPR
+1269 MDTIIKPR
-1277 SLSIKQKKP
+1277 PHVAKQKKQ

-1298 PKTPIKGPPVS
+1298 PKTPIKGPPGSRIYRIFSVS

-1320 NESVQ
+1320 NESVH

-1330 PRSESVEGFLSP
+1330 PRHDYKTKV
-1342 SRCGS
+1342 
-1347 RNGEKDWENASTTSS
+1347 KSS
-1362 VASATEYTGPKLFKE
+1362 
-1377 PSAKSNKYIIQNALA
+1377 
-1392 HCCLAGKV
+1392 
-1400 NEGQKKKILEEM
+1400 
-1412 EKSDANNFLILFRDS
+1412 
-1427 GCQFRS
+1427 
-1433 LYTYC
+1433 
-1438 PDTEEINKLTGIGPK
+1438 
-1453 SITKKMIEGLYKYN
+1453 
-1467 SDRKQF
+1467 
-1473 SHIPAKTLSASV
+1473 
-1485 DAITIHSHLWQTK
+1485 
-1498 RPVTP
+1498 
-1503 KKLLPT
+1503 
-1509 KA
+1509 

>member
-6 DAKEMRK
+6 DTREMRK

-44 FGTDN
+44 FGTEN

-181 VMYWIN
+181 VMFWIN
-187 KVNEHL
+187 K
-193 KDIMEQEQKLKEH
+193 
-206 HSAESAGGQK
+206 
-216 TESVLTDLSQINANP
+216 
-231 MRETNSPTKWF
+231 
-242 WKLVPARYRK
+242 ARYRK

-336 ASSIKSNYMVFMAE
+336 ASSVKSNYMVFMAE

-364 PRVVVHPQVE
+364 PRVVVHPQAE
-374 PAKDAPSAHS
+374 PVKDAASAHS
-384 LNANRRNYVDGP
+384 MNANRRNYVDSP
-396 SGSDFIARL
+396 CGSDLVNRL
-405 ESPTYTPSH
+405 ESPGYTPSH

-420 QSYSSVPGVI
+420 QPYSSVPGVI

-468 IPVTTPNRGM
+468 IPVSSSNRGI

-487 TLNINRM
+487 TLNNNRV

-499 KNLSFKPVNGEE
+499 KNLSFRPVNGEE

-519 KDVIAHK
+519 KDTVSHT
-526 DTKANQS
+526 DTKAHHS
-533 LNTNQKNANE
+533 FTTNKRNANE
-543 SSCHRFPNG
+543 SSRCRFPNG

-561 DFGNQIETPSIEEAL
+561 EFGNQIETPTIEEAL

-584 SSRVIQPGQITN
+584 SPRVIQTDQITN

-608 NSNIKP
+608 NSNVKP
-614 NQSTPDIITDTK
+614 NQPTPDLITDTK

-680 DMRASNH
+680 DIRASNH

-777 SEMVHLRMKLE
+777 SELVHLRMKLE

-819 VVKKKGDGV
+819 IVKKKGDGV
-828 SPLREEAAGAEDEKV
+828 SPLREEAAGAEDEKI
-843 FTDSNQLK
+843 FTDSNRLK
-851 EKETQKSDEQTSKT
+851 ERETQKTDEQTNKA
-865 SELIKEN
+865 SELLKEN
-872 PENSHSKWLKSPATP
+872 AENSHNKWSKSPATP

-901 ENFNEGDILE
+901 ENYNEGDILE

-933 SLQQEMLMQMREHQ
+933 SLQQEMLMQMREQQ

-953 PQPSPQKQIRDFK
+953 PQPSPQKQLREFK
-966 SSSRQMGTPSPVAPF
+966 SSSRQMGAPSPVAPF
-981 SQESPRSTHQS
+981 SQESPRSSHQS
-992 PQSSNRKNA
+992 PQSSNRKSA
-1001 SFHVKMQR
+1001 SFHIKMQR

-1058 GDHIGEPQLRG
+1058 GEQLDEPQLKG
-1069 NLLKEVKPTEEVAKE
+1069 SLLKEVKPTEEAAKE
-1084 EGPKL
+1084 EGPKFP
-1089 LKQCEQKLE
+1089 KKCEQKSE

-1103 PIESNVSEVLAQP
+1103 PLESSVSEVLSQP
-1116 ITETVCV
+1116 IVETVCL
-1123 TPNEDQLSQPI
+1123 TPNEDQLSQPV
-1134 LPTPAPKTAN
+1134 LPTAAPKTAN

-1151 DLKPPEKN
+1151 DLKPPENK

-1286 RPKSIHRDHIES
+1286 RPKSIHRDHVES
-1298 PKTPIKGPPVS
+1298 PKTPVKGPPGSQLYRVFSVS

-1330 PRSESVEGFLSP
+1330 PRSESVEGFISP

-1438 PDTEEINKLTGIGPK
+1438 PDTEEINKLIGIGPK

>member
-6 DAKEMRK
+6 DTKEMKK

-44 FGTDN
+44 FGTEN

-181 VMYWIN
+181 VMFWIN
-187 KVNEHL
+187 K
-193 KDIMEQEQKLKEH
+193 
-206 HSAESAGGQK
+206 
-216 TESVLTDLSQINANP
+216 
-231 MRETNSPTKWF
+231 
-242 WKLVPARYRK
+242 ARYRK

-336 ASSIKSNYMVFMAE
+336 ASSVKSNYLVFMAE

-364 PRVVVHPQVE
+364 PRVVVHPQAE
-374 PAKDAPSAHS
+374 PVKDAASAHS
-384 LNANRRNYVDGP
+384 LNANRRNYMDGP
-396 SGSDFIARL
+396 CGSDFVARL
-405 ESPTYTPSH
+405 ESPSYTPSH

-420 QSYSSVPGVI
+420 QPYSSVPGVI
-430 RRSTSMSY
+430 RRSSSMSY

-468 IPVTTPNRGM
+468 IPVSSPNRGI

-487 TLNINRM
+487 TLNNNNRV

-499 KNLSFKPVNGEE
+499 KNLSFRPVNGEE

-519 KDVIAHK
+519 KDTVAHT
-526 DTKANQS
+526 DTKAHHS
-533 LNTNQKNANE
+533 FSTNQRNANE
-543 SSCHRFPNG
+543 SSHCRFPNG
-552 ALQNRAVLD
+552 ALQNRAILD
-561 DFGNQIETPSIEEAL
+561 DFGNQIETPTIEEAL

-584 SSRVIQPGQITN
+584 SPRVIQTDQITN

-614 NQSTPDIITDTK
+614 NQSTPDLITDTK

-668 DMEEP
+668 DMEES

-680 DMRASNH
+680 DLRASNH

-777 SEMVHLRMKLE
+777 SELVHLRMKLE

-819 VVKKKGDGV
+819 IVKKKGDGV
-828 SPLREEAAGAEDEKV
+828 SPLREEAAGAEDEKI
-843 FTDSNQLK
+843 FTDSNRLK
-851 EKETQKSDEQTSKT
+851 ERETQKTDEQTNKA
-865 SELIKEN
+865 SESIKEN
-872 PENSHSKWLKSPATP
+872 PENSHNKWSKSPATP
-887 MDAEKQWNLASPSE
+887 MDAEKQWNLVSPSE
-901 ENFNEGDILE
+901 ENFSEGDILE

-933 SLQQEMLMQMREHQ
+933 SLQQEMLMQMREQQ

-953 PQPSPQKQIRDFK
+953 PQPSPQKQLREFK
-966 SSSRQMGTPSPVAPF
+966 VSSRQMGAPSPIAPF

-1001 SFHVKMQR
+1001 SFHIKMQR

-1058 GDHIGEPQLRG
+1058 GEHLDEPQLKG
-1069 NLLKEVKPTEEVAKE
+1069 SLLKEVKPTEEVAKE

-1089 LKQCEQKLE
+1089 LNKCEQKLE

-1103 PIESNVSEVLAQP
+1103 PLESSVSEVLSQP
-1116 ITETVCV
+1116 IIETVCL
-1123 TPNEDQLSQPI
+1123 TPNEDQLSQPM
-1134 LPTPAPKTAN
+1134 LPTAAPKTAN

-1151 DLKPPEKN
+1151 DLKPPEKK

-1208 LRRERETL
+1208 LRRERETQ

-1298 PKTPIKGPPVS
+1298 PKTPVKGPPGSQLYRVFSVS

>member
-44 FGTDN
+44 FGTEN

-146 AYTVEMVSVEKVIAC
+146 AYTVEMVSVEKVISC
-161 TQQYSSFFQATD
+161 TQQYSTFFQAAEV
-173 LPYDIEDA
+173 PYDIEDA

-216 TESVLTDLSQINANP
+216 
-231 MRETNSPTKWF
+231 
-242 WKLVPARYRK
+242 ARYRK

-289 IVKLEDICLKE
+289 IIKLEDICLKD

-364 PRVVVHPQVE
+364 PRVVVHPQAE
-374 PAKDAPSAHS
+374 PAKDAASAHS

-396 SGSDFIARL
+396 SGSDFVARL
-405 ESPTYTPSH
+405 ESPAYTPPH

-420 QSYSSVPGVI
+420 QPYSSVPGVI
-430 RRSTSMSY
+430 RRSSSMSY
-438 VDGYVG
+438 VDGQVG

-450 RSSLHGVSFDIS
+450 RSSLHGVSFDIP

-468 IPVTTPNRGM
+468 IPVATPNRGIP
-478 TRSVSNEGL
+478 RSVSNEGL
-487 TLNINRM
+487 TGNINRV
-494 PKHIR
+494 PKHSR
-499 KNLSFKPVNGEE
+499 KNLSFKPINGEE

-519 KDVIAHK
+519 KDMTPLK
-526 DTKANQS
+526 DTKVHQS
-533 LNTNQKNANE
+533 LNANQRNANE
-543 SSCHRFPNG
+543 SRHYRFPNG

-584 SSRVIQPGQITN
+584 SPRLLQTDQITN
-596 GFFLHNQEMSIL
+596 GFFLHNREMSIL

-614 NQSTPDIITDTK
+614 NQTTPDIITDTK

-680 DMRASNH
+680 DIRASNH

-727 NHTDSRS
+727 NHTDSKS

-743 PEGSELNIPHV
+743 PEGSELNIPHM
-754 VAWTHIPE
+754 VAWAHIPE
-762 EASVPQGRDTTQLLA
+762 ETSVPQGRDTTQLLA
-777 SEMVHLRMKLE
+777 SEMVQLRMKLE

-843 FTDSNQLK
+843 FTDSSRLK
-851 EKETQKSDEQTSKT
+851 EKETQKSDDQTSKT
-865 SELIKEN
+865 SELLKEN
-872 PENSHSKWLKSPATP
+872 PENSHSKWLKSPATSG
-887 MDAEKQWNLASPSE
+887 DAEKQWNLASPSE
-901 ENFNEGDILE
+901 ENLNDGDLLE

-933 SLQQEMLMQMREHQ
+933 SLQQEMLMQMREQQ

-966 SSSRQMGTPSPVAPF
+966 SSSRQGGTPAPVAPF

-1001 SFHVKMQR
+1001 SFHIKMQR

-1058 GDHIGEPQLRG
+1058 GERVSEPQLKG
-1069 NLLKEVKPTEEVAKE
+1069 NLLKEVKPTEEVAKD

-1089 LKQCEQKLE
+1089 PKQGEQKLE

-1103 PIESNVSEVLAQP
+1103 PIESTVSEVLSQP
-1116 ITETVCV
+1116 ITETICL
-1123 TPNEDQLSQPI
+1123 TPNEDQLNQPI
-1134 LPTPAPKTAN
+1134 LPPPAPKTAN

-1151 DLKPPEKN
+1151 DLKPPEKS
-1159 EVSVEKYEGES
+1159 EASVEKYEGES

-1262 QLKLMEE
+1262 QLKLMED

-1298 PKTPIKGPPVS
+1298 PKTPIKGPPGSQLYRVFSVS

-1503 KKLLPT
+1503 KKLLPS

>member
-6 DAKEMRK
+6 DPREMRR

-49 VPEELREPFYTDQY
+49 VPEELEEPFYTDQY

-146 AYTVEMVSVEKVIAC
+146 AYTVEMVSIEKVIAC
-161 TQQYSSFFQATD
+161 AQQYSAFFQATD

-193 KDIMEQEQKLKEH
+193 KDIMEQEQKSKEH
-206 HSAESAGGQK
+206 HTAEAPGGQK
-216 TESVLTDLSQINANP
+216 
-231 MRETNSPTKWF
+231 SPSKWF

-283 HFYCPD
+283 HFYCPG
-289 IVKLEDICLKE
+289 VVRLEDICLKE

-323 QCCHFSL
+323 HCCHFSL

-336 ASSIKSNYMVFMAE
+336 ASSIKSNYLVFMAE

-364 PRVVVHPQVE
+364 PRVVRPQGAE
-374 PAKDAPSAHS
+374 PVKDVPSVPVLNAAKRNVMDSSSSSDFTSRYARPQAHS
-384 LNANRRNYVDGP
+384 SA
-396 SGSDFIARL
+396 SG
-405 ESPTYTPSH
+405 
-414 QLHTPQ
+414 
-420 QSYSSVPGVI
+420 GI
-430 RRSTSMSY
+430 RRSSSMSY
-438 VDGYVG
+438 VDGFIG

-450 RSSLHGVSFDIS
+450 RTSVHGVSFDIS
-462 FDKEKS
+462 FDKEDS
-468 IPVTTPNRGM
+468 AQSSTPNRGII
-478 TRSVSNEGL
+478 RSVSNEGL
-487 TLNINRM
+487 NNSRAS
-494 PKHIR
+494 KHTR
-499 KNLSFKPVNGEE
+499 KHLSLKPMSGEE
-511 ENQDIEEE
+511 EGIEEE
-519 KDVIAHK
+519 LHVDPRGDLKSSMPR
-526 DTKANQS
+526 DTND
-533 LNTNQKNANE
+533 LNSNE
-543 SSCHRFPNG
+543 NTHYRLPNG
-552 ALQNRAVLD
+552 ALQNRVLLD
-561 DFGNQIETPSIEEAL
+561 EFGNQIETPSIEEAL

-584 SSRVIQPGQITN
+584 SPHTPRPDQIAN
-596 GFFLHNQEMSIL
+596 GFFLHSQDLSIL
-608 NSNIKP
+608 NSNIKL
-614 NQSTPDIITDTK
+614 NQSSPDNVTDTK
-626 GALSPVTDNTEVDT
+626 GALSPITDTTEVDT

-655 DSSLRDYTVSMDS
+655 DSSLRDYTVSLDS
-668 DMEEP
+668 DMDDA

-680 DMRASNH
+680 DIKASNH
-687 RDQLSPCPSSV
+687 REALSPCPSTI
-698 STKSQAGSSASSSSG
+698 STKSQPGSSASSSSG

-727 NHTDSRS
+727 NHTDGKS

-754 VAWTHIPE
+754 VSWAQIPE
-762 EASVPQGRDTTQLLA
+762 ETGIAQGRDTTQLLA
-777 SEMVHLRMKLE
+777 SEMVHLRMRLE
-788 EKRRAIEAQKKKV
+788 EKRRAIEAQKKKM

-810 KMGRTAFLN
+810 KMGRTAFLT
-819 VVKKKGDGV
+819 VVKKKGDGI

-843 FTDSNQLK
+843 YTDRTK
-851 EKETQKSDEQTSKT
+851 EKELEKIDGQRSKSLAD
-865 SELIKEN
+865 IKESMEN
-872 PENSHSKWLKSPATP
+872 PQGKWLKSPTTP
-887 MDAEKQWNLASPSE
+887 VDPEKQWNLASPSE
-901 ENFNEGDILE
+901 ETLNEGEILE

-933 SLQQEMLMQMREHQ
+933 SLQQEMLMQMREQ
-947 AWVISP
+947 QSWVISP

-966 SSSRQMGTPSPVAPF
+966 PRQAGLSSSTAPF
-981 SQESPRSTHQS
+981 SSDSPRPTHAS
-992 PQSSNRKNA
+992 PQSSNRKSA
-1001 SFHVKMQR
+1001 SFSAKNQR

-1019 PLNRTLTAPR
+1019 PLNRTLTPPR

-1058 GDHIGEPQLRG
+1058 GEPQLR
-1069 NLLKEVKPTEEVAKE
+1069 ETKPKE
-1084 EGPKL
+1084 EIKKEPSECKGT
-1089 LKQCEQKLE
+1089 LE
-1098 EKEIK
+1098 PCDHNSGEKESK
-1103 PIESNVSEVLAQP
+1103 PLESAVAEVSSQP

-1123 TPNEDQLSQPI
+1123 TAHEDQLSQPTDPPPQPV
-1134 LPTPAPKTAN
+1134 LPPAAPRNVN
-1144 LIEVSLS
+1144 LIEVSLA
-1151 DLKPPEKN
+1151 DLKPPEKAD
-1159 EVSVEKYEGES
+1159 VSVEKYDGES
-1170 DREQFEDDQKVCCGF
+1170 DKEQFDDEQKVCCGF

-1208 LRRERETL
+1208 LRREKETQ
-1216 LRKQQLEAELEH
+1216 LRKQQLEAEMEH

-1252 FIKQEYMRRK
+1252 FIRQEYMRRK
-1262 QLKLMEE
+1262 QLKLMED

-1277 SLSIKQKKP
+1277 PQVAKQKKQ

-1298 PKTPIKGPPVS
+1298 PKTPIKGPPGSRIYRVFSVS

-1320 NESVQ
+1320 NDSVH

-1362 VASATEYTGPKLFKE
+1362 VASGTEYTGPKLYKE
-1377 PSAKSNKYIIQNALA
+1377 PSAKSNKHIIQNALA

-1438 PDTEEINKLTGIGPK
+1438 PETEEINKLTGIGPK

>member
-6 DAKEMRK
+6 DIKEMRK

-20 KPFDHYDFSRA
+20 KPFDHYDFARA

-44 FGTDN
+44 FGTEN

-146 AYTVEMVSVEKVIAC
+146 AYTVEMVSIEKVIAC
-161 TQQYSSFFQATD
+161 AQQYSAFFQATD

-206 HSAESAGGQK
+206 HGVETPGGQK
-216 TESVLTDLSQINANP
+216 
-231 MRETNSPTKWF
+231 
-242 WKLVPARYRK
+242 ARYRK
-252 EQTLL
+252 EQTLF

-323 QCCHFSL
+323 QCCHFTL

-336 ASSIKSNYMVFMAE
+336 ASSVKSNYLVFMAE

-364 PRVVVHPQVE
+364 PRVVINPQVE
-374 PAKDAPSAHS
+374 PVKDASSVPI
-384 LNANRRNYVDGP
+384 LNANRRNYMD
-396 SGSDFIARL
+396 SSCGSDFIASV
-405 ESPTYTPSH
+405 EGPTFTSSH
-414 QLHTPQ
+414 QFLPVQ
-420 QSYSSVPGVI
+420 QTHHQPYSTAPGVI

-450 RSSLHGVSFDIS
+450 RSSTHGVSFDIS
-462 FDKEKS
+462 FDNENS
-468 IPVTTPNRGM
+468 IQISTPNRGI

-487 TLNINRM
+487 MLNINRM

-511 ENQDIEEE
+511 ETEDIEEE
-519 KDVIAHK
+519 KDIVSHN
-526 DTKANQS
+526 DPKACAS
-533 LNTNQKNANE
+533 FNTNERNANE
-543 SSCHRFPNG
+543 NRQYKLPNG
-552 ALQNRAVLD
+552 ALQNRTVMD

-584 SSRVIQPGQITN
+584 SPSVIQPDQITN
-596 GFFLHNQEMSIL
+596 GFFLHNQEISIL
-608 NSNIKP
+608 NSNIKLSQP
-614 NQSTPDIITDTK
+614 NPDIITDTK
-626 GALSPVTDNTEVDT
+626 VALSPVTDNTEVDT

-673 SKFLQDY
+673 PKCLQDY
-680 DMRASNH
+680 DVRASNH
-687 RDQLSPCPSSV
+687 RELLSPCPSSI

-754 VAWTHIPE
+754 IAWAQIPE
-762 EASVPQGRDTTQLLA
+762 ETPLPQGRDTTQLLA

-819 VVKKKGDGV
+819 VVKKKGDGI

-843 FTDSNQLK
+843 FTDSNRLK
-851 EKETQKSDEQTSKT
+851 EKDTQKPAEQINKT
-865 SELIKEN
+865 AEVIKEST
-872 PENSHSKWLKSPATP
+872 ENSQAKWLKSHNMS
-887 MDAEKQWNLASPSE
+887 MDTEKQWTLVSPSE
-901 ENFNEGDILE
+901 ETLNEGDILE
-911 YTKSIEKLNS
+911 YTKSIEKLNA

-933 SLQQEMLMQMREHQ
+933 SLQQEMLMQMREQQ

-953 PQPSPQKQIRDFK
+953 PQPSPQKQIRELK
-966 SSSRQMGTPSPVAPF
+966 SSLRQTGLSSPIASFALEAPRPS
-981 SQESPRSTHQS
+981 HQS
-992 PQSSNRKNA
+992 PQSSNKKNA
-1001 SFHVKMQR
+1001 SFPVKMQR
-1009 TPRPNELKIT
+1009 TPRPNELKII

-1058 GDHIGEPQLRG
+1058 GERISEPQLKRT
-1069 NLLKEVKPTEEVAKE
+1069 LLKEVKPTEDVAKE
-1084 EGPKL
+1084 QHQKGTLE
-1089 LKQCEQKLE
+1089 QCEQKVK

-1103 PIESNVSEVLAQP
+1103 PFESKVSEVLSQP
-1116 ITETVCV
+1116 ITETVCL
-1123 TPNEDQLSQPI
+1123 TPNEDQLSQTI
-1134 LPTPAPKTAN
+1134 LPTPLSKTAN

-1151 DLKPPEKN
+1151 DLKPPEKA
-1159 EVSVEKYEGES
+1159 EVSIEKYEGES
-1170 DREQFEDDQKVCCGF
+1170 DREQYEDDQKVCCGF

-1195 DMAMKRAALLEKR
+1195 DMAVKRAALLEKR

-1216 LRKQQLEAELEH
+1216 LRKQQLEAEIEH

-1240 RQKKEDERARRE
+1240 RQKKEDEKARRE

-1277 SLSIKQKKP
+1277 PHSSKQKKP

-1298 PKTPIKGPPVS
+1298 PKTPVKGPPVS

-1320 NESVQ
+1320 NDSVQ

-1362 VASATEYTGPKLFKE
+1362 VASATEYTGPKLYKE
-1377 PSAKSNKYIIQNALA
+1377 PSAKSNKHIIQNALA

-1473 SHIPAKTLSASV
+1473 SHIPAKTMSASV

-1503 KKLLPT
+1503 KKLIPT

>member
-6 DAKEMRK
+6 DPRDGRR

-44 FGTDN
+44 FGTEN

-70 PVVNLLLSAEL
+70 PVVGLLLSAEL

-90 KSDAAK
+90 RSDAAK

-116 DQEKLV
+116 DQERLV
-122 TERDLHKKPIQ
+122 TERDLQKKPIQ

-146 AYTVEMVSVEKVIAC
+146 AYTVEMVSVEKVAAC
-161 TQQYSSFFQATD
+161 AQQYSAFFQATD

-193 KDIMEQEQKLKEH
+193 KDIMEQEQKLKDH
-206 HSAESAGGQK
+206 HAVETPGGQK
-216 TESVLTDLSQINANP
+216 
-231 MRETNSPTKWF
+231 
-242 WKLVPARYRK
+242 ARYRK

-271 DGTDGCALAALI
+271 DGSDGCALAALI
-283 HFYCPD
+283 HFYCPG
-289 IVKLEDICLKE
+289 VVRLEDICLKE

-311 QLIQEFCQEYLN
+311 QLIQEFCQEHLN
-323 QCCHFSL
+323 QCCHFTL

-336 ASSIKSNYMVFMAE
+336 ASSIKSNYLVFMAE

-364 PRVVVHPQVE
+364 PRVAHPQGAEPVE
-374 PAKDAPSAHS
+374 DLP
-384 LNANRRNYVDGP
+384 
-396 SGSDFIARL
+396 
-405 ESPTYTPSH
+405 
-414 QLHTPQ
+414 
-420 QSYSSVPGVI
+420 SVPVSNAPQRDALDSSDLTPGGEGAAFTHCRPHLPSRHSQPQPHLSASGGI
-430 RRSTSMSY
+430 RRSSSMSY
-438 VDGYVG
+438 VDGFIG

-450 RSSLHGVSFDIS
+450 RSSVHGVSFDIS
-462 FDKEKS
+462 FDKENTVQRS
-468 IPVTTPNRGM
+468 TSNRGI
-478 TRSVSNEGL
+478 TRSISNEGL
-487 TLNINRM
+487 TLNNNRVA
-494 PKHIR
+494 KNIR

-511 ENQDIEEE
+511 VVGGIAEELS
-519 KDVIAHK
+519 VGAHG
-526 DTKANQS
+526 DLTTYMPRS
-533 LNTNQKNANE
+533 MGELNANE
-543 SSCHRFPNG
+543 NTLHRFPNG
-552 ALQNRAVLD
+552 ALHDRVLLD
-561 DFGNQIETPSIEEAL
+561 ELGNQVGTPSIEEAL

-584 SSRVIQPGQITN
+584 PAHTTRPDQLAN
-596 GFFLHNQEMSIL
+596 GFFLHSQELSFL
-608 NSNIKP
+608 NAGVPRS
-614 NQSTPDIITDTK
+614 QSSPENVGDTR
-626 GALSPVTDNTEVDT
+626 GALSPVTDTTEVDT

-655 DSSLRDYTVSMDS
+655 DSSLRDYTVSLDS
-668 DMEEP
+668 DMDDA
-673 SKFLQDY
+673 SKFLQDC
-680 DMRASNH
+680 DVRAGST
-687 RDQLSPCPSSV
+687 REAWSPCPSTV
-698 STKSQAGSSASSSSG
+698 STKSQPGSSASSSSG

-727 NHTDSRS
+727 NHTDGKS

-754 VAWTHIPE
+754 VAWAPAAEDAGLPH
-762 EASVPQGRDTTQLLA
+762 GRDPTQLLA
-777 SEMVHLRMKLE
+777 SEVVHLRMKLE

-801 EAAFTKQRQ
+801 EAAFTRQRQ
-810 KMGRTAFLN
+810 KMGRTAFLT

-828 SPLREEAAGAEDEKV
+828 SPLREEAAGAEDEKAY
-843 FTDSNQLK
+843 TERPR
-851 EKETQKSDEQTSKT
+851 EKESQKVNGPRS
-865 SELIKEN
+865 
-872 PENSHSKWLKSPATP
+872 KSPADP
-887 MDAEKQWNLASPSE
+887 KEGAESPAGRWPLAPSAPGDPEGRWSPAGPAE
-901 ENFNEGDILE
+901 EPPQDGELLE
-911 YTKSIEKLNS
+911 HTRSIERLNA
-921 SLHFLQQEMQRL
+921 SLHALQREMRRLALQQEA
-933 SLQQEMLMQMREHQ
+933 LMHMREQQ

-953 PQPSPQKQIRDFK
+953 PPPSPHRPAREVPRPAHPSPQAAPRK
-966 SSSRQMGTPSPVAPF
+966 S
-981 SQESPRSTHQS
+981 
-992 PQSSNRKNA
+992 A
-1001 SFHVKMQR
+1001 SFSVKNQR
-1009 TPRPNELKIT
+1009 TPRPSELKIT
-1019 PLNRTLTAPR
+1019 PLHRTLTPPR

-1053 CFGDD
+1053 CLGDD
-1058 GDHIGEPQLRG
+1058 GEPRAQESGRKDG
-1069 NLLKEVKPTEEVAKE
+1069 AKE
-1084 EGPKL
+1084 EEEEGSAAPPEHGEARPPPSAGPEG
-1089 LKQCEQKLE
+1089 QAA
-1098 EKEIK
+1098 
-1103 PIESNVSEVLAQP
+1103 PASEVACP
-1116 ITETVCV
+1116 A
-1123 TPNEDQLSQPI
+1123 PSEDPPSQPAE
-1134 LPTPAPKTAN
+1134 LPSKPSVPPAASKSVN

-1151 DLKPPEKN
+1151 DLKPPEKAD
-1159 EVSVEKYEGES
+1159 VSVEKYDGES
-1170 DREQFEDDQKVCCGF
+1170 DKEQADEDQKVCCGF

-1208 LRRERETL
+1208 LRREKETQ
-1216 LRKQQLEAELEH
+1216 LRKQQLEAEMEH

-1234 RKTEEE
+1234 RRTEEE

-1252 FIKQEYMRRK
+1252 FIRQEYLRRK
-1262 QLKLMEE
+1262 QLKLMED
-1269 MDTVIKPR
+1269 MDTVLKPR
-1277 SLSIKQKKP
+1277 PQAARQKKQ
-1286 RPKSIHRDHIES
+1286 RPKSIHRDHLES
-1298 PKTPIKGPPVS
+1298 PKTPVKGPPVS

-1320 NESVQ
+1320 NESLH

-1362 VASATEYTGPKLFKE
+1362 VASGTEYTGPKLFKE
-1377 PSAKSNKYIIQNALA
+1377 PSAKSNKHIIQNALA

-1438 PDTEEINKLTGIGPK
+1438 PETEEINKLTGIGPK

-1485 DAITIHSHLWQTK
+1485 DAITIHSHLWQAK
-1498 RPVTP
+1498 RPLTP

>member
-6 DAKEMRK
+6 DPREMRR

-49 VPEELREPFYTDQY
+49 VPEELEEPFYTDQY

-133 MSAHLAMIDTLMM
+133 M
-146 AYTVEMVSVEKVIAC
+146 
-161 TQQYSSFFQATD
+161 
-173 LPYDIEDA
+173 
-181 VMYWIN
+181 
-187 KVNEHL
+187 VNEHL
-193 KDIMEQEQKLKEH
+193 KDIMEQEQKSKEH
-206 HSAESAGGQK
+206 HTAEAAGGQK
-216 TESVLTDLSQINANP
+216 
-231 MRETNSPTKWF
+231 SPSKWF

-283 HFYCPD
+283 HFYCPG
-289 IVKLEDICLKE
+289 VVRLEDICLKE

-323 QCCHFSL
+323 HCCHFSL

-336 ASSIKSNYMVFMAE
+336 ASSIKSNYLVFMAE

-364 PRVVVHPQVE
+364 PRVVRPQGAE
-374 PAKDAPSAHS
+374 PAKDVPSVPVLNAAKRNVMDSSSSSDFTSRYARPQAHS
-384 LNANRRNYVDGP
+384 SA
-396 SGSDFIARL
+396 SG
-405 ESPTYTPSH
+405 
-414 QLHTPQ
+414 
-420 QSYSSVPGVI
+420 GI
-430 RRSTSMSY
+430 RRSSSMSY
-438 VDGYVG
+438 VDGFIG

-450 RSSLHGVSFDIS
+450 RTSVHGVSFDIS
-462 FDKEKS
+462 FDKEDS
-468 IPVTTPNRGM
+468 AQSSTPNRGII
-478 TRSVSNEGL
+478 RSVSNEGL
-487 TLNINRM
+487 NNSRAS
-494 PKHIR
+494 KHTR
-499 KNLSFKPVNGEE
+499 KHLSLKPMSGEE
-511 ENQDIEEE
+511 EGIEEE
-519 KDVIAHK
+519 LHVDPRGDLK
-526 DTKANQS
+526 S
-533 LNTNQKNANE
+533 SMPRNTNDINSNE
-543 SSCHRFPNG
+543 NTHYRLPNG
-552 ALQNRAVLD
+552 ALQNRVLLD
-561 DFGNQIETPSIEEAL
+561 EFGNQIETPSIEEAL

-584 SSRVIQPGQITN
+584 SPHTPRPDQIAN
-596 GFFLHNQEMSIL
+596 GFFLHSQDLSIL
-608 NSNIKP
+608 NSNIKL
-614 NQSTPDIITDTK
+614 NQSSPDNVTDTK
-626 GALSPVTDNTEVDT
+626 GALSPITDTTEVDT

-655 DSSLRDYTVSMDS
+655 DSSLRDYTVSLDS
-668 DMEEP
+668 DMDDA

-680 DMRASNH
+680 DIRASNH
-687 RDQLSPCPSSV
+687 REALSPCPSTI
-698 STKSQAGSSASSSSG
+698 STKSQPGSSASSSSG

-727 NHTDSRS
+727 NHTDGKS

-754 VAWTHIPE
+754 VSWAQIPE
-762 EASVPQGRDTTQLLA
+762 ETGIAQGRDTTQLLA
-777 SEMVHLRMKLE
+777 SEMVHLRMRLE
-788 EKRRAIEAQKKKV
+788 EKRRAIEAQKKKM

-810 KMGRTAFLN
+810 KMGRTAFLT
-819 VVKKKGDGV
+819 VVKKKGDGI

-843 FTDSNQLK
+843 YTDRTK
-851 EKETQKSDEQTSKT
+851 EKELQKVDGQRSRSLAD
-865 SELIKEN
+865 IKESMEN
-872 PENSHSKWLKSPATP
+872 PQGKWLKSPTTP
-887 MDAEKQWNLASPSE
+887 VDPEKQWNLASPSE
-901 ENFNEGDILE
+901 ETLNEGEILE

-933 SLQQEMLMQMREHQ
+933 SLQQEMLMQMREQ
-947 AWVISP
+947 QSWVISP

-966 SSSRQMGTPSPVAPF
+966 PRQAGLSSSTAPF
-981 SQESPRSTHQS
+981 SSDSPRPTHAS
-992 PQSSNRKNA
+992 PQSSNRKSA
-1001 SFHVKMQR
+1001 SFSAKNQR

-1019 PLNRTLTAPR
+1019 PLNRTLTPPR

-1058 GDHIGEPQLRG
+1058 GEPQLRET
-1069 NLLKEVKPTEEVAKE
+1069 KPKEEVKKE
-1084 EGPKL
+1084 PSECKGT
-1089 LKQCEQKLE
+1089 LE
-1098 EKEIK
+1098 PCDHNSGEKESK
-1103 PIESNVSEVLAQP
+1103 PLESTVAEVLSQP

-1123 TPNEDQLSQPI
+1123 TANEDQLSQPTDPPPKPV
-1134 LPTPAPKTAN
+1134 LPPAAPKNVN

-1151 DLKPPEKN
+1151 DLKPPEKAD
-1159 EVSVEKYEGES
+1159 VSVEKYDGES
-1170 DREQFEDDQKVCCGF
+1170 DKEQFDDEQKVCCGF

-1208 LRRERETL
+1208 LRREKETQ
-1216 LRKQQLEAELEH
+1216 LRKQQLEAEMEH

-1252 FIKQEYMRRK
+1252 FIRQEYMRRK
-1262 QLKLMEE
+1262 QLKLMED

-1277 SLSIKQKKP
+1277 PQVAKQKKQ

-1298 PKTPIKGPPVS
+1298 PKTPIKGPPGSRIYRVFSVS

-1320 NESVQ
+1320 NDSVH

-1362 VASATEYTGPKLFKE
+1362 VASGTEYTGPKLYKE
-1377 PSAKSNKYIIQNALA
+1377 PSAKSNKHIIQNALA

-1438 PDTEEINKLTGIGPK
+1438 PETEEINKLTGIGPK

>member
-44 FGTDN
+44 FGTEN

-216 TESVLTDLSQINANP
+216 
-231 MRETNSPTKWF
+231 SPTKWF

-364 PRVVVHPQVE
+364 PRVVVHPQALFFLAAE
-374 PAKDAPSAHS
+374 PTKDAASAHS

-396 SGSDFIARL
+396 SGSDFVARL
-405 ESPTYTPSH
+405 ESPTYTSSH
-414 QLHTPQ
+414 QLHAPQ
-420 QSYSSVPGVI
+420 QPYSSVPGVI

-468 IPVTTPNRGM
+468 IPVPTPNRGI

-519 KDVIAHK
+519 KDMIAHK

-543 SSCHRFPNG
+543 GSHYRFPNG

-584 SSRVIQPGQITN
+584 SPRVIQPDQVTN

-680 DMRASNH
+680 DVRANNH

-843 FTDSNQLK
+843 FTDSNRLK

-865 SELIKEN
+865 SELMKEN

-887 MDAEKQWNLASPSE
+887 MDAEKQWNFASPSE

-933 SLQQEMLMQMREHQ
+933 SLQQEMLMQMREQQ

-966 SSSRQMGTPSPVAPF
+966 SSSRQMGIPSPVAPF

-1001 SFHVKMQR
+1001 SFHIKMQR

-1058 GDHIGEPQLRG
+1058 GEHIGEPQLRG

-1103 PIESNVSEVLAQP
+1103 PIESNVSEVLSQP
-1116 ITETVCV
+1116 ITETVCL
-1123 TPNEDQLSQPI
+1123 TPNEDQLTQPT

-1438 PDTEEINKLTGIGPK
+1438 PDTEEISKLTGIGPK

>member
-216 TESVLTDLSQINANP
+216 
-231 MRETNSPTKWF
+231 SPTKWF
-242 WKLVPARYRK
+242 WKLVPVRYRK

-374 PAKDAPSAHS
+374 PAKDLPSAHS

-405 ESPTYTPSH
+405 ESPTYTSSH

-511 ENQDIEEE
+511 DNQDIEEE
-519 KDVIAHK
+519 KDMIAHK
-526 DTKANQS
+526 DTKANQP

-584 SSRVIQPGQITN
+584 SPRVIQPDQITN

-887 MDAEKQWNLASPSE
+887 MDAEKQWNLTSPSE

-1001 SFHVKMQR
+1001 SFHIKMQR

-1058 GDHIGEPQLRG
+1058 EHIGEPQLRG
-1069 NLLKEVKPTEEVAKE
+1069 NLLKEIKPTEEVAKE

-1116 ITETVCV
+1116 ITETVRV

>member
-44 FGTDN
+44 FGTEN

-206 HSAESAGGQK
+206 HSAESVGGQK
-216 TESVLTDLSQINANP
+216 
-231 MRETNSPTKWF
+231 SPTKWF

-289 IVKLEDICLKE
+289 IVRLEDICLKE

-336 ASSIKSNYMVFMAE
+336 ASSMKSNYMVFMAE

-364 PRVVVHPQVE
+364 PRVVVHPQAV
-374 PAKDAPSAHS
+374 PAKDAASAHS
-384 LNANRRNYVDGP
+384 LNANRRNYVDSP
-396 SGSDFIARL
+396 SDSDFVARL
-405 ESPTYTPSH
+405 ESPTYAPSH

-420 QSYSSVPGVI
+420 QPYSSVPGVI

-468 IPVTTPNRGM
+468 IPVSTPNRGI

-519 KDVIAHK
+519 KEMMAHK
-526 DTKANQS
+526 DTKVSQS

-543 SSCHRFPNG
+543 SSHYRFPNG

-584 SSRVIQPGQITN
+584 SPRVIQPDQITN
-596 GFFLHNQEMSIL
+596 GFFLHNQEISIL

-819 VVKKKGDGV
+819 VVKKRGDGV

-843 FTDSNQLK
+843 FTDSSRLK

-933 SLQQEMLMQMREHQ
+933 SLQQEMLMQMREQQ

-966 SSSRQMGTPSPVAPF
+966 SSSRQMGTPSPIAPF
-981 SQESPRSTHQS
+981 SQESPRCTHQS

-1001 SFHVKMQR
+1001 SFHMKMQR

-1058 GDHIGEPQLRG
+1058 GEHIGEPQLRG
-1069 NLLKEVKPTEEVAKE
+1069 NLVKEVKPTEEVAKE

-1098 EKEIK
+1098 EKAIK
-1103 PIESNVSEVLAQP
+1103 PIESNVSEVLSQP
-1116 ITETVCV
+1116 ITETVCL

-1159 EVSVEKYEGES
+1159 DVSVEKYEGES

-1298 PKTPIKGPPVS
+1298 PKTPIKGPPGSQLYRVFSVS

>member
-1 MGDAA
+1 
-6 DAKEMRK
+6 E
-13 TFIVPAI
+13 
-20 KPFDHYDFSRA
+20 
-31 KIACNLA
+31 
-38 WLVAKA
+38 
-44 FGTDN
+44 N
-49 VPEELREPFYTDQY
+49 VPEELQEPFYTDQY

-161 TQQYSSFFQATD
+161 AQQYSTFFQATD

-206 HSAESAGGQK
+206 HSVETPGGQK
-216 TESVLTDLSQINANP
+216 
-231 MRETNSPTKWF
+231 SPTKWF

-323 QCCHFSL
+323 QCCHFTL

-336 ASSIKSNYMVFMAE
+336 AASVKSNYLVFMAE

-364 PRVVVHPQVE
+364 PRVVINPQAE
-374 PAKDAPSAHS
+374 LMKDASSVPI
-384 LNANRRNYVDGP
+384 LNANRRNYMD
-396 SGSDFIARL
+396 SSCGSDFIASV
-405 ESPTYTPSH
+405 EGPTFTPSH
-414 QLHTPQ
+414 QLLPVSHTHHQP
-420 QSYSSVPGVI
+420 YSAAPGVI
-430 RRSTSMSY
+430 RRSSSMSY

-450 RSSLHGVSFDIS
+450 RSSMHGVSFDIS
-462 FDKEKS
+462 FDNENS
-468 IPVTTPNRGM
+468 IQISTPNRGI

-487 TLNINRM
+487 MLNINRM

-511 ENQDIEEE
+511 ETQDIEEE
-519 KDVIAHK
+519 KDIVSHI
-526 DTKANQS
+526 DPKASAS
-533 LNTNQKNANE
+533 LNTDERNANE
-543 SSCHRFPNG
+543 NSQYKLPNG
-552 ALQNRAVLD
+552 ALQNRVVMD

-584 SSRVIQPGQITN
+584 SPRVIQPDQITN
-596 GFFLHNQEMSIL
+596 GFFLHNQEISIL
-608 NSNIKP
+608 NSNIKL
-614 NQSTPDIITDTK
+614 NQRNPDIITDTK
-626 GALSPVTDNTEVDT
+626 IALSPVTDNTEVDT

-668 DMEEP
+668 DMEDP
-673 SKFLQDY
+673 PKCLQDY
-680 DMRASNH
+680 DIRASNH
-687 RDQLSPCPSSV
+687 RELLSPCPSSI

-727 NHTDSRS
+727 NHPDSRS

-762 EASVPQGRDTTQLLA
+762 ETPLPQGRDTTQLLA

-819 VVKKKGDGV
+819 VVKKKADGV

-843 FTDSNQLK
+843 FTDSNRLK
-851 EKETQKSDEQTSKT
+851 EKETQKPVEQINKT
-865 SELIKEN
+865 AEVIKESA
-872 PENSHSKWLKSPATP
+872 ENSQANWLKSPNTP
-887 MDAEKQWNLASPSE
+887 MDAEKQWNLVSPAE
-901 ENFNEGDILE
+901 ETLNEGDILE
-911 YTKSIEKLNS
+911 YTKSIEKLNA

-933 SLQQEMLMQMREHQ
+933 SLQQEMLMQMREQQ

-953 PQPSPQKQIRDFK
+953 PQPSPQKQIRELK
-966 SSSRQMGTPSPVAPF
+966 SSIRQTGLSSPIAPF
-981 SQESPRSTHQS
+981 ALEPPRPTHQS

-1001 SFHVKMQR
+1001 SFPVKMQR
-1009 TPRPNELKIT
+1009 TPRPNELKII
-1019 PLNRTLTAPR
+1019 PFNRTLTAPR

-1058 GDHIGEPQLRG
+1058 GERISESQLRR
-1069 NLLKEVKPTEEVAKE
+1069 NILKEVKPTEDVAKE
-1084 EGPKL
+1084 
-1089 LKQCEQKLE
+1089 QQQQK
-1098 EKEIK
+1098 
-1103 PIESNVSEVLAQP
+1103 
-1116 ITETVCV
+1116 
-1123 TPNEDQLSQPI
+1123 
-1134 LPTPAPKTAN
+1134 
-1144 LIEVSLS
+1144 
-1151 DLKPPEKN
+1151 DLKPSEKA

-1195 DMAMKRAALLEKR
+1195 DMAVKRAALLEKR

-1252 FIKQEYMRRK
+1252 YIKQEYMRRK

-1277 SLSIKQKKP
+1277 THTSKQKKP

-1298 PKTPIKGPPVS
+1298 PKTPVKGPPGSQLYRVFSVS

-1320 NESVQ
+1320 NDSVQ

-1362 VASATEYTGPKLFKE
+1362 VASATEYTGPKLYKE
-1377 PSAKSNKYIIQNALA
+1377 PSAKSNKHIIQNALA

-1412 EKSDANNFLILFRDS
+1412 EKCDANNFLILFRDS

-1473 SHIPAKTLSASV
+1473 SHIPAKTMSASV

>member
-6 DAKEMRK
+6 DIKEMRK
-13 TFIVPAI
+13 TFIVPAV
-20 KPFDHYDFSRA
+20 KPFDHYDFTRA

-44 FGTDN
+44 FGTEN

-161 TQQYSSFFQATD
+161 AQQYSAFFQAID
-173 LPYDIEDA
+173 LPYEIEDA

-206 HSAESAGGQK
+206 HSVETPGGQK
-216 TESVLTDLSQINANP
+216 
-231 MRETNSPTKWF
+231 
-242 WKLVPARYRK
+242 ARYRK

-323 QCCHFSL
+323 QCCHFAL

-336 ASSIKSNYMVFMAE
+336 AASVKSNYLVFMAE

-364 PRVVVHPQVE
+364 PRVVINPQAE
-374 PAKDAPSAHS
+374 PVKDASSVPI
-384 LNANRRNYVDGP
+384 LNANRRNYMD
-396 SGSDFIARL
+396 SSCGSDFITSV
-405 ESPTYTPSH
+405 EGPTFTPSH
-414 QLHTPQ
+414 QHLPVRHTHHQPC
-420 QSYSSVPGVI
+420 SAAPGVI
-430 RRSTSMSY
+430 RRSSSMSY

-450 RSSLHGVSFDIS
+450 RSSMHGVSFDIS
-462 FDKEKS
+462 FDNENS
-468 IPVTTPNRGM
+468 IQISTPNRGI

-487 TLNINRM
+487 MLNINRM

-511 ENQDIEEE
+511 ETQDIEEE
-519 KDVIAHK
+519 KDIVSHI
-526 DTKANQS
+526 DSKASAS
-533 LNTNQKNANE
+533 LNTNERNANE
-543 SSCHRFPNG
+543 KSQYKLPNG
-552 ALQNRAVLD
+552 ALQNRVVMD

-584 SSRVIQPGQITN
+584 SPSIIQPDQITN
-596 GFFLHNQEMSIL
+596 GFFLHNQEISIL
-608 NSNIKP
+608 NSNIKLNQP
-614 NQSTPDIITDTK
+614 NPDIIIDTK
-626 GALSPVTDNTEVDT
+626 IALSPVTDNTEVDT

-668 DMEEP
+668 DMEDP
-673 SKFLQDY
+673 PKCLQDY
-680 DMRASNH
+680 DIRASNH
-687 RDQLSPCPSSV
+687 RELLSPCPSSI

-754 VAWTHIPE
+754 VAWTQIPE
-762 EASVPQGRDTTQLLA
+762 ETPLPQGRDTTQLLA

-819 VVKKKGDGV
+819 VVKKKGDGI

-843 FTDSNQLK
+843 FTDSNRLK
-851 EKETQKSDEQTSKT
+851 EKDTQKPVEQINKT
-865 SELIKEN
+865 AEVIKESA
-872 PENSHSKWLKSPATP
+872 ENSQAKWLKSPNTP
-887 MDAEKQWNLASPSE
+887 MDAEKQWNLVSPAE
-901 ENFNEGDILE
+901 ETLNEGDILE
-911 YTKSIEKLNS
+911 YTKSIEKLNA

-933 SLQQEMLMQMREHQ
+933 SLQQEMLMQMREQQ

-953 PQPSPQKQIRDFK
+953 PQPSPQKQIRELK
-966 SSSRQMGTPSPVAPF
+966 SSMKQTGLSSPIAPF
-981 SQESPRSTHQS
+981 ALEPPRPTHQS

-1001 SFHVKMQR
+1001 SFPVKMQR
-1009 TPRPNELKIT
+1009 TPRPNELKII
-1019 PLNRTLTAPR
+1019 PFNRTLTAPR

-1058 GDHIGEPQLRG
+1058 GERISEPKLK
-1069 NLLKEVKPTEEVAKE
+1069 NLLKEVKPTEDVAKE
-1084 EGPKL
+1084 
-1089 LKQCEQKLE
+1089 QQQQQQK
-1098 EKEIK
+1098 
-1103 PIESNVSEVLAQP
+1103 
-1116 ITETVCV
+1116 
-1123 TPNEDQLSQPI
+1123 
-1134 LPTPAPKTAN
+1134 
-1144 LIEVSLS
+1144 
-1151 DLKPPEKN
+1151 DLKPPEKA
-1159 EVSVEKYEGES
+1159 EVSIEKYEGES

-1195 DMAMKRAALLEKR
+1195 DMAVKRAALLEKR

-1240 RQKKEDERARRE
+1240 RQKKEDEKARRE

-1277 SLSIKQKKP
+1277 PHSSKQKKP

-1298 PKTPIKGPPVS
+1298 PKTPVKGPPGSQLYRVFSVS

-1320 NESVQ
+1320 NDSVQ

-1342 SRCGS
+1342 SCCGS

-1362 VASATEYTGPKLFKE
+1362 VASATEYTGPKLYKE
-1377 PSAKSNKYIIQNALA
+1377 PSAKSNKHIIQNALA

-1473 SHIPAKTLSASV
+1473 SHIPAKTMSASV

>member
-6 DAKEMRK
+6 ESREMRK

-44 FGTDN
+44 FGTEN
-49 VPEELREPFYTDQY
+49 IPEELREPFYTDQY

-161 TQQYSSFFQATD
+161 TQQYSSFFQASD

-181 VMYWIN
+181 VMFWIN

-206 HSAESAGGQK
+206 HTAESAGGQK
-216 TESVLTDLSQINANP
+216 
-231 MRETNSPTKWF
+231 
-242 WKLVPARYRK
+242 ARYRK

-364 PRVVVHPQVE
+364 PRVVGHPQAAE
-374 PAKDAPSAHS
+374 PVKDASSAHS
-384 LNANRRNYVDGP
+384 LNANRRNYMDGP
-396 SGSDFIARL
+396 CGSDFVARL
-405 ESPTYTPSH
+405 ESPTYAPSH

-420 QSYSSVPGVI
+420 QPYSSVPGVI
-430 RRSTSMSY
+430 RRSSSMSY

-468 IPVTTPNRGM
+468 IPVSAPNRGI

-487 TLNINRM
+487 TVNINRM
-494 PKHIR
+494 PKNIR

-519 KDVIAHK
+519 TDVIYHK
-526 DTKANQS
+526 DTKAIT
-533 LNTNQKNANE
+533 TNQRNANE
-543 SSCHRFPNG
+543 SSHYRLPNG

-576 QIIHDTEK
+576 QIIHDTQK
-584 SSRVIQPGQITN
+584 SPRVIQQDQITN

-614 NQSTPDIITDTK
+614 DQSTPDIVTDTK

-680 DMRASNH
+680 DIRGSNH

-754 VAWTHIPE
+754 VSWAHIPE
-762 EASVPQGRDTTQLLA
+762 ETSVPQGRDTTQLLA

-843 FTDSNQLK
+843 FTDSNRLK
-851 EKETQKSDEQTSKT
+851 EKETQKTDEQSNKT
-865 SELIKEN
+865 SEGIKEN
-872 PENSHSKWLKSPATP
+872 PESAHNKWLKPPATP

-921 SLHFLQQEMQRL
+921 SLNFLQQEMQRL
-933 SLQQEMLMQMREHQ
+933 SLQQEMLMQMREQQ

-953 PQPSPQKQIRDFK
+953 PQPSPQKQIREFK
-966 SSSRQMGTPSPVAPF
+966 SPRQMGTPSFA
-981 SQESPRSTHQS
+981 QDSPRSTHQS

-1001 SFHVKMQR
+1001 AFPVKMQR

-1058 GDHIGEPQLRG
+1058 GEHMDEPQLKG
-1069 NLLKEVKPTEEVAKE
+1069 NLLKEVKPAEEVAKE
-1084 EGPKL
+1084 EGPKN
-1089 LKQCEQKLE
+1089 LKQSEQKLE
-1098 EKEIK
+1098 EKIK
-1103 PIESNVSEVLAQP
+1103 PLESNVSEVLSQP
-1116 ITETVCV
+1116 ITETVCL
-1123 TPNEDQLSQPI
+1123 TPNEDQLSQPV
-1134 LPTPAPKTAN
+1134 LSTTAPKTAN

-1151 DLKPPEKN
+1151 DLKPPEKA

-1277 SLSIKQKKP
+1277 SLSTKQKKP

-1298 PKTPIKGPPVS
+1298 PKTPVKGPPVS

-1438 PDTEEINKLTGIGPK
+1438 PDTEEINKLTGIGPR

-1485 DAITIHSHLWQTK
+1485 DAITIHSHLWQSK

>member
-44 FGTDN
+44 FGTEN

-146 AYTVEMVSVEKVIAC
+146 AYTVEMISVEKVIAC
-161 TQQYSSFFQATD
+161 TQQYSTFFQATEV
-173 LPYDIEDA
+173 PYDIEDA

-216 TESVLTDLSQINANP
+216 
-231 MRETNSPTKWF
+231 SPTKWF

-289 IVKLEDICLKE
+289 IIKLEDICLKD

-364 PRVVVHPQVE
+364 PHVVVHPQAE
-374 PAKDAPSAHS
+374 PAKDAASAHS

-396 SGSDFIARL
+396 SGSDFVARL
-405 ESPTYTPSH
+405 ESPAYTPPH

-420 QSYSSVPGVI
+420 QPYSSVPGVI

-438 VDGYVG
+438 VDGQVG

-450 RSSLHGVSFDIS
+450 RSSLHGVSFDIP

-468 IPVTTPNRGM
+468 IPASTPNRGIP
-478 TRSVSNEGL
+478 RSVSNEGL
-487 TLNINRM
+487 TGNINRM
-494 PKHIR
+494 PRHSR

-511 ENQDIEEE
+511 GNQDIEEE
-519 KDVIAHK
+519 KDI
-526 DTKANQS
+526 TKANQS
-533 LNTNQKNANE
+533 LNANQRNANE
-543 SSCHRFPNG
+543 SRHYRFPNG

-584 SSRVIQPGQITN
+584 SPRLLQTDQITN
-596 GFFLHNQEMSIL
+596 GFFLHNREMSIL

-614 NQSTPDIITDTK
+614 NQTTPDIITDTK
-626 GALSPVTDNTEVDT
+626 GALSPVTDTTEVDT

-680 DMRASNH
+680 DMRANNH

-727 NHTDSRS
+727 NHTDSKS

-743 PEGSELNIPHV
+743 PEGSELNIPHM
-754 VAWTHIPE
+754 VAWAHIPE

-777 SEMVHLRMKLE
+777 SEMVQLRMKLE

-843 FTDSNQLK
+843 FTESNRLK
-851 EKETQKSDEQTSKT
+851 EKETQKSDDQTSKT

-872 PENSHSKWLKSPATP
+872 PENSHSKWLKSPATSG
-887 MDAEKQWNLASPSE
+887 DAEKQWNLASPSE
-901 ENFNEGDILE
+901 ENDGDLLE

-933 SLQQEMLMQMREHQ
+933 SLQQEMLMQMREQQ

-966 SSSRQMGTPSPVAPF
+966 SSSRQGGTPAPVAPF

-1001 SFHVKMQR
+1001 SFHMKTQR

-1058 GDHIGEPQLRG
+1058 GEHVSEPQLKG

-1089 LKQCEQKLE
+1089 PKQGEQKLE

-1103 PIESNVSEVLAQP
+1103 PIESNVSEVLSQP
-1116 ITETVCV
+1116 ITETVCL
-1123 TPNEDQLSQPI
+1123 TPNEDQLNQLI
-1134 LPTPAPKTAN
+1134 LPPPAPKTAN

-1151 DLKPPEKN
+1151 DLKPPEKS

-1208 LRRERETL
+1208 LRRERENL

-1262 QLKLMEE
+1262 QLKLMED

-1298 PKTPIKGPPVS
+1298 PKTPIKGPPGSQLYRVFSVS

>member
-1 MGDAA
+1 MGDVA

-44 FGTDN
+44 FGTEN

-122 TERDLHKKPIQ
+122 TERDLHKKPVQ

-193 KDIMEQEQKLKEH
+193 KDIMEHEQKLKEH

-216 TESVLTDLSQINANP
+216 
-231 MRETNSPTKWF
+231 
-242 WKLVPARYRK
+242 ARYRK

-364 PRVVVHPQVE
+364 PRVVVHPQAE
-374 PAKDAPSAHS
+374 PAKDAASAHS

-396 SGSDFIARL
+396 SGSEFIARL

-420 QSYSSVPGVI
+420 QPYSSVPGVI

-494 PKHIR
+494 PKNIR

-519 KDVIAHK
+519 KDMIAHK

-533 LNTNQKNANE
+533 VNTNQKNANE
-543 SSCHRFPNG
+543 SSHYRFPNG

-561 DFGNQIETPSIEEAL
+561 DFGNRIETPSIEEAL

-584 SSRVIQPGQITN
+584 SPRVIQPDQVTN

-698 STKSQAGSSASSSSG
+698 SAKSQAGSSASSSSG

-828 SPLREEAAGAEDEKV
+828 SPLREEAAGAEDEKI
-843 FTDSNQLK
+843 FTDSNRLK
-851 EKETQKSDEQTSKT
+851 EKETQRTDEQSSKT
-865 SELIKEN
+865 LELIKET
-872 PENSHSKWLKSPATP
+872 PENAHSKWLKFPATP
-887 MDAEKQWNLASPSE
+887 MDADKQWNLASPSE

-933 SLQQEMLMQMREHQ
+933 SLQQEMLMQMREQQ

-953 PQPSPQKQIRDFK
+953 PQPSPQKQIRDSK
-966 SSSRQMGTPSPVAPF
+966 SSRQMGSPSPVVPF

-992 PQSSNRKNA
+992 PQSSNRKSA
-1001 SFHVKMQR
+1001 SFHIKMQR

-1058 GDHIGEPQLRG
+1058 GEHIGEPQLRG
-1069 NLLKEVKPTEEVAKE
+1069 NLLKEVKPTEEAAKE

-1089 LKQCEQKLE
+1089 LKKCEQKLE

-1103 PIESNVSEVLAQP
+1103 PIESNVSEVLSQP
-1116 ITETVCV
+1116 ITETVCL

-1151 DLKPPEKN
+1151 DLKLPEKN
-1159 EVSVEKYEGES
+1159 ELSVEKYEGES

>member
-6 DAKEMRK
+6 DVKELRK
-13 TFIVPAI
+13 TFIVPAV
-20 KPFDHYDFSRA
+20 KPFDHYDFGRA

-44 FGTDN
+44 FGTEN
-49 VPEELREPFYTDQY
+49 IPEELREPFYTDQY

-161 TQQYSSFFQATD
+161 AQQYSSFFQATD

-181 VMYWIN
+181 VMFWIN

-206 HSAESAGGQK
+206 QGAETPGGQK
-216 TESVLTDLSQINANP
+216 
-231 MRETNSPTKWF
+231 SPSKWF

-289 IVKLEDICLKE
+289 IVRLEDICLKE

-323 QCCHFSL
+323 RCCHFSL

-336 ASSIKSNYMVFMAE
+336 ASSVKSNYLVFMAE

-364 PRVVVHPQVE
+364 PRVVVHPQAE
-374 PAKDAPSAHS
+374 PPKETSSVPAASACRRSYSGASHS
-384 LNANRRNYVDGP
+384 SDPIGSVAGP
-396 SGSDFIARL
+396 TFK
-405 ESPTYTPSH
+405 PSH
-414 QLHTPQ
+414 QIPPVRNTHSQP
-420 QSYSSVPGVI
+420 YSSVPVGSI

-438 VDGYVG
+438 MDGYVG

-450 RSSLHGVSFDIS
+450 RSSVHGVSFDIS
-462 FDKEKS
+462 FDKEDS
-468 IPVTTPNRGM
+468 IHITTPNRGM
-478 TRSVSNEGL
+478 TRSISNEGL
-487 TLNINRM
+487 EKNTDRM
-494 PKHIR
+494 PRHIR
-499 KNLSFKPVNGEE
+499 RNLSFKPVNGEE
-511 ENQDIEEE
+511 ESEDIEEE
-519 KDVIAHK
+519 KDGDFHSSPEVNS
-526 DTKANQS
+526 NQR
-533 LNTNQKNANE
+533 NVNQVSPYNL
-543 SSCHRFPNG
+543 PNG
-552 ALQNRAVLD
+552 ALQNRLVTD
-561 DFGNQIETPSIEEAL
+561 EYGNLIEAPSIEQAL

-584 SSRVIQPGQITN
+584 SPSVTQPQQITN
-596 GFFLHNQEMSIL
+596 GFFLHNKEMTIL

-614 NQSTPDIITDTK
+614 DQSNPDIADTK
-626 GALSPVTDNTEVDT
+626 GALSPITDNTEGDT
-640 GIHVPSED
+640 GIHVPSD

-655 DSSLRDYTVSMDS
+655 DSTLRDYTVSLDS

-673 SKFLQDY
+673 SRFLHDFDGRGVNQKE
-680 DMRASNH
+680 
-687 RDQLSPCPSSV
+687 QLSPCPSSI
-698 STKSQAGSSASSSSG
+698 SAKSQAGSSASSSSG
-713 VKMTSFAEQKFRKL
+713 VKMTSFAEQKFKKL

-743 PEGSELNIPHV
+743 PEGSELNIPHIV
-754 VAWTHIPE
+754 SWAQIPE
-762 EASVPQGRDTTQLLA
+762 ESPLPQGRDTTQLLA
-777 SEMVHLRMKLE
+777 SEMVQLKMKLE

-819 VVKKKGDGV
+819 IVKKKSDGI

-843 FTDSNQLK
+843 FTDSKLK
-851 EKETQKSDEQTSKT
+851 EKETQKPGEQLNKD
-865 SELIKEN
+865 SEKIKESTEN
-872 PENSHSKWLKSPATP
+872 PHIKWLKSPSTP
-887 MDAEKQWNLASPSE
+887 VDSEKQCNMTSPSE
-901 ENFNEGDILE
+901 ENINEGDLLE

-933 SLQQEMLMQMREHQ
+933 SLQQEMLMQMREQQ

-953 PQPSPQKQIRDFK
+953 PQPSPQKQIRELK
-966 SSSRQMGTPSPVAPF
+966 SSLRSTGSSPIASF
-981 SQESPRSTHQS
+981 SLESPRPSHQS
-992 PQSSNRKNA
+992 PQSSSRKN
-1001 SFHVKMQR
+1001 STLPSKIQR

-1053 CFGDD
+1053 YFGDD
-1058 GDHIGEPQLRG
+1058 GERICEPQLRG
-1069 NLLKEVKPTEEVAKE
+1069 NFVKEVRNTTEAADKEVVEREVEQKVIEEVVE
-1084 EGPKL
+1084 LTLEGNQIRP
-1089 LKQCEQKLE
+1089 LE
-1098 EKEIK
+1098 
-1103 PIESNVSEVLAQP
+1103 STVSEVLSQP
-1116 ITETVCV
+1116 ITETVCL
-1123 TPNEDQLSQPI
+1123 TPSEELLNPPV
-1134 LPTPAPKTAN
+1134 LPPPLPKTAN
-1144 LIEVSLS
+1144 LIEVPLS
-1151 DLKPPEKN
+1151 NLKPPEKS
-1159 EVSVEKYEGES
+1159 EESIEKSEGES
-1170 DREQFEDDQKVCCGF
+1170 DKEQLDDDQKVCCGF
-1185 FFKDDQKAEN
+1185 FFKDDQKAE
-1195 DMAMKRAALLEKR
+1195 DDIAVKRAALLEKR

-1228 KKEETR
+1228 KKEETK
-1234 RKTEEE
+1234 RKSEEE

-1269 MDTVIKPR
+1269 MDIVIKPR
-1277 SLSIKQKKP
+1277 PHSSKQKKP

-1298 PKTPIKGPPVS
+1298 PKTPIKAPPVS

-1320 NESVQ
+1320 NDSVQ

-1342 SRCGS
+1342 SHCGS

-1362 VASATEYTGPKLFKE
+1362 VASATEYTGPKLYKE
-1377 PSAKSNKYIIQNALA
+1377 PSAKSNKHIIQNALA

-1400 NEGQKKKILEEM
+1400 NEGQKNKILEEM

-1438 PDTEEINKLTGIGPK
+1438 PETEEINKLTGIGPK
-1453 SITKKMIEGLYKYN
+1453 SIGKKMIEGLYKYN

-1485 DAITIHSHLWQTK
+1485 DAITIHSHLWQSK

-1503 KKLLPT
+1503 KKLLPA

>member
-6 DAKEMRK
+6 ESREMRK

-44 FGTDN
+44 FGTEN
-49 VPEELREPFYTDQY
+49 IPEELREPFYTDQY

-161 TQQYSSFFQATD
+161 TQQYSSFFQASD

-181 VMYWIN
+181 VMFWIN

-206 HSAESAGGQK
+206 HTAESAGGQK
-216 TESVLTDLSQINANP
+216 
-231 MRETNSPTKWF
+231 
-242 WKLVPARYRK
+242 ARYRK

-364 PRVVVHPQVE
+364 PRVVGHPQAAE
-374 PAKDAPSAHS
+374 PVKDASSAHS
-384 LNANRRNYVDGP
+384 LNANRRNYMDGP
-396 SGSDFIARL
+396 CGSDFVARL
-405 ESPTYTPSH
+405 ESPTYAPSH

-420 QSYSSVPGVI
+420 QPYSSVPGVI
-430 RRSTSMSY
+430 RRSSSMSY

-468 IPVTTPNRGM
+468 IPVSAPNRGI

-487 TLNINRM
+487 TVNINRM
-494 PKHIR
+494 PKNIR

-519 KDVIAHK
+519 TDVIYHK
-526 DTKANQS
+526 DTKAIT
-533 LNTNQKNANE
+533 TNQRNANE
-543 SSCHRFPNG
+543 SSHYRLPNG

-576 QIIHDTEK
+576 QIIHDTQK
-584 SSRVIQPGQITN
+584 SPRVIQQDQITN

-614 NQSTPDIITDTK
+614 DQSTPDIVTDTK

-680 DMRASNH
+680 DIRGSNH

-754 VAWTHIPE
+754 VSWAHIPE
-762 EASVPQGRDTTQLLA
+762 ETSVPQGRDTTQLLA

-843 FTDSNQLK
+843 FTDSNRLK
-851 EKETQKSDEQTSKT
+851 EKETQKTDEQSNKT
-865 SELIKEN
+865 SEGIKEN
-872 PENSHSKWLKSPATP
+872 PESAHNKWLKPPATP

-921 SLHFLQQEMQRL
+921 SLNFLQQEMQRL
-933 SLQQEMLMQMREHQ
+933 SLQQEMLMQMREQQ

-953 PQPSPQKQIRDFK
+953 PQPSPQKQIREFK
-966 SSSRQMGTPSPVAPF
+966 SPRQMGTPSFA
-981 SQESPRSTHQS
+981 QDSPRSTHQS

-1001 SFHVKMQR
+1001 AFPVKMQR

-1058 GDHIGEPQLRG
+1058 GEHMDEPQLKG
-1069 NLLKEVKPTEEVAKE
+1069 NLLKEVKPAEEVAKE
-1084 EGPKL
+1084 EGPKN
-1089 LKQCEQKLE
+1089 LKQSEQKLE
-1098 EKEIK
+1098 EKIK
-1103 PIESNVSEVLAQP
+1103 PLESNVSEVLSQP
-1116 ITETVCV
+1116 ITETVCL
-1123 TPNEDQLSQPI
+1123 TPNEDQLSQPV
-1134 LPTPAPKTAN
+1134 LSTTAPKTAN

-1151 DLKPPEKN
+1151 DLKPPEKA

-1277 SLSIKQKKP
+1277 SLSTKQKKP

-1298 PKTPIKGPPVS
+1298 PKTPVKGPPGSQLYRVFSVS

-1438 PDTEEINKLTGIGPK
+1438 PDTEEINKLTGIGPR

-1485 DAITIHSHLWQTK
+1485 DAITIHSHLWQSK

>member
-216 TESVLTDLSQINANP
+216 
-231 MRETNSPTKWF
+231 SPTKWF

-519 KDVIAHK
+519 KDTIAHK

-533 LNTNQKNANE
+533 LNTNQKNASE

-584 SSRVIQPGQITN
+584 SPRVIQPDQITN

-851 EKETQKSDEQTSKT
+851 EKETQKSDEQTSNT

-887 MDAEKQWNLASPSE
+887 MDAEKHWNLASPSE

-966 SSSRQMGTPSPVAPF
+966 SSSRQMGTPSPIAPF

-1001 SFHVKMQR
+1001 SFHIKMQR

-1058 GDHIGEPQLRG
+1058 GEHIGEPQLRG

-1123 TPNEDQLSQPI
+1123 TPNEDQLSQAI

-1298 PKTPIKGPPVS
+1298 PKTPIKGPPGSQLYRVFSVS